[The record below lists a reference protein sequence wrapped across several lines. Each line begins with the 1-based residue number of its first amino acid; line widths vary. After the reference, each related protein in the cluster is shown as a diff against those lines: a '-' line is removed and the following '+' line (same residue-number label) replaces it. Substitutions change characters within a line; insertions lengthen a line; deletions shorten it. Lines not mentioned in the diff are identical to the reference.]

1 MRDREISVEQEHLD
15 RVYRR
20 LEEKIHEAEFL
31 MNDAAKRG
39 QVGTPG
45 ALAERDA
52 QVFRAGIHLNRL
64 NNEFEDFL
72 FGRID
77 LLLGKDGKKGPDGAY
92 TAVEPAEGAVRDDG
106 TADIA
111 ETLHIGRIGVLDSEY
126 APLVIDWR
134 APAAAPFYRSTPVD
148 PGRVVRR
155 RVIRSKGRRV
165 LGVEDDL
172 MRPELKAFLD
182 GGELAV
188 IGDGALMAAL
198 GQARSHTMRDIVASI
213 QAEQDLVIRAP
224 AASVTYVE
232 GGPGTGKTA
241 VALHRAAYLLYQ
253 DRRRYSG
260 GILIVSPTPLLVA
273 YTEGVLPSLGEEG
286 QVAIRA
292 IGSLVDGAE
301 ATLYDSPSTARAKG
315 SYRMLRVL
323 RKAARGALE
332 LGPAGMLGG
341 ADGSGTGAGGGSA
354 SGSGASGADASG
366 AGAGGADAS
375 GTGTGGA
382 NGTRSGRSAGNGTG
396 SEMSGAEASGTGV
409 GGANGTRSGRS
420 AGNGTGSEMSGADAS
435 GSEAGEA
442 EASGSGTSGADAS
455 GTGTSGAYG
464 TRSGRSG
471 ANGAGAGNGSGVGT
485 AAANGR
491 GSGTA
496 PASSGSASATAPTQL
511 SFGDDG
517 DGESPAA
524 PAPVGP
530 PTRLRVVAFGRRLE
544 LEAAELER
552 IRRNA
557 LGGTAP
563 VNLLRPRARKLLL
576 DALWAQ
582 SGAATRHTDPE
593 LAAELRSSFDEDVT
607 SEDSFIA
614 FLDAW
619 WPELTPRAVLAAM
632 ADERRL
638 GRWARRILNPGE
650 VRRVARSLRRDG
662 HSVHDIAMLD
672 ELQAILGTPARPRK
686 KRELDPLD
694 QLTGLEELM
703 PVREESQ
710 RERAERLAQERTE
723 YAHVIVDEA
732 QDLTP
737 MQWRMVGRRGR
748 HATWTVVG
756 DPAQSSW
763 SDPDEAAEARDEAL
777 GTRPRR
783 RFELTVNY
791 RNPAEI
797 AELAAKVLALA
808 MPGSKAPSAVR
819 STGVEP
825 RFTVVQKSLGETV
838 RAEAARLLDLVDGT
852 VGVVVAMQRREEA
865 ARWLAGLGERVVAL
879 GSLEAKGL
887 EYDATV
893 VVSPAEIADESPAG
907 LRVLY
912 VALTRATQQ
921 LTVVSADRDQP
932 DGSGVPDLLR
942 D

>member
-1 MRDREISVEQEHLD
+1 MAAQAPHDSAVKSDTNPGGDESADSVRDRELGVEQNHLD
-15 RVYRR
+15 AVYRR

-31 MNDAAKRG
+31 MEDATKRG

-77 LLLGKDGKKGPDGAY
+77 LLQGKDGKKGPDGAY
-92 TAVEPAEGAVRDDG
+92 TAIEPADGAVREDN

-111 ETLHIGRIGVLDSEY
+111 ETLHIGRIGVLDADYS
-126 APLVIDWR
+126 PLVIDWR

-155 RVIRSKGRRV
+155 RVIRSKGRKV

-172 MRPELKAFLD
+172 MRPELTAYLD
-182 GGELAV
+182 GEHLPA

-198 GQARSHTMRDIVASI
+198 GQARSHSMRDIVASI
-213 QAEQDLVIRAP
+213 QAEQDQVIRAP

-292 IGSLVDGAE
+292 VGSLVDGAE
-301 ATLYDSPSTARAKG
+301 ATVYDSPAVARVKG
-315 SYRMLRVL
+315 SSRMLRVL

-332 LGPAGMLGG
+332 
-341 ADGSGTGAGGGSA
+341 
-354 SGSGASGADASG
+354 
-366 AGAGGADAS
+366 
-375 GTGTGGA
+375 
-382 NGTRSGRSAGNGTG
+382 SGRPKQ
-396 SEMSGAEASGTGV
+396 
-409 GGANGTRSGRS
+409 
-420 AGNGTGSEMSGADAS
+420 
-435 GSEAGEA
+435 
-442 EASGSGTSGADAS
+442 
-455 GTGTSGAYG
+455 
-464 TRSGRSG
+464 
-471 ANGAGAGNGSGVGT
+471 
-485 AAANGR
+485 
-491 GSGTA
+491 
-496 PASSGSASATAPTQL
+496 PAQEQL
-511 SFGDDG
+511 AFGDFG
-517 DGESPAA
+517 DEEPETATGET
-524 PAPVGP
+524 

-544 LEAAELER
+544 LDADRLNR
-552 IRRNA
+552 IRQAA

-563 VNLLRPRARKLLL
+563 VNHLRPRARKLLL
-576 DALWAQ
+576 DALWDQ
-582 SGAATRHTDPE
+582 SGAGSRHSDPE

-607 SEDSFIA
+607 SEDEFLR

-619 WPELTPRAVLAAM
+619 WPELTPRAVLSAM
-632 ADERRL
+632 SDERRL

-650 VRRVARSLRRDG
+650 VRKLARSLRRDAL
-662 HSVHDIAMLD
+662 SVHDVALLD
-672 ELQAILGTPARPRK
+672 ELTAVLGAPARKKK
-686 KRELDPLD
+686 KREYDPLD

-703 PVREESQ
+703 PQREESQ

-748 HATWTVVG
+748 HATWTIVG

-763 SDPDEAAEARDEAL
+763 SDPDEAGAARDEAL
-777 GTRPRR
+777 GSRPRR
-783 RFELTVNY
+783 RFTLTVNY
-791 RNPAEI
+791 RNPSEI
-797 AELAAKVLALA
+797 AELAARVLALA
-808 MPGSKAPSAVR
+808 MPGSESPSAVR
-819 STGVEP
+819 STGVQP
-825 RFTVVQKSLGETV
+825 RFEVVREKTGDTV
-838 RAEAARLLDLVDGT
+838 RAEAARLLEQVDGT
-852 VGVVVAMQRREEA
+852 VGVVVAMNRRDEA
-865 ARWLAGLGERVVAL
+865 ARWLSGLGERVVAL

-887 EYDATV
+887 EYDATI

-921 LTVVSADRDQP
+921 LTVVSGERDEP
-932 DGSGVPDLLR
+932 DANGVPDLLR

>member
-1 MRDREISVEQEHLD
+1 MAAQAQRQGAVGSVHDSVREREIDVEQEHLD

-31 MNDAAKRG
+31 MQDAARRG

-77 LLLGKDGKKGPDGAY
+77 LLTGKDGKKGPDGAY
-92 TAVEPAEGAVRDDG
+92 TAVEPAEGAVRPDN

-111 ETLHIGRIGVLDSEY
+111 ETLHIGRIGVLDQDYS
-126 APLVIDWR
+126 PLVIDWR

-155 RVIRSKGRRV
+155 RVIRSKGRQV

-172 MRPELKAFLD
+172 MRPELTAYLD
-182 GGELAV
+182 GDELPA

-253 DRRRYSG
+253 DRRRYAG

-292 IGSLVDGAE
+292 IGSLVEGSE
-301 ATLYDSPSTARAKG
+301 ATLYDSPSVARAKG
-315 SYRMLRVL
+315 SSRMLKVL

-332 LGPAGMLGG
+332 LNDPPA
-341 ADGSGTGAGGGSA
+341 
-354 SGSGASGADASG
+354 
-366 AGAGGADAS
+366 
-375 GTGTGGA
+375 
-382 NGTRSGRSAGNGTG
+382 
-396 SEMSGAEASGTGV
+396 
-409 GGANGTRSGRS
+409 
-420 AGNGTGSEMSGADAS
+420 
-435 GSEAGEA
+435 
-442 EASGSGTSGADAS
+442 
-455 GTGTSGAYG
+455 
-464 TRSGRSG
+464 
-471 ANGAGAGNGSGVGT
+471 
-485 AAANGR
+485 
-491 GSGTA
+491 
-496 PASSGSASATAPTQL
+496 
-511 SFGDDG
+511 
-517 DGESPAA
+517 
-524 PAPVGP
+524 
-530 PTRLRVVAFGRRLE
+530 RLRVVAFGRRLE
-544 LEAAELER
+544 LEARELDG
-552 IRRNA
+552 IRRSA

-576 DALWAQ
+576 DALWEQ
-582 SGAATRHTDPE
+582 SGAAGRHSDPE
-593 LAAELRSSFDEDVT
+593 LAAELRSSFDEDIT
-607 SEDSFIA
+607 SEDAFIA

-619 WPELTPRAVLAAM
+619 WPELTPAAVLDAM

-650 VRRVARSLRRDG
+650 VRKVARSLRREG
-662 HSVHDIAMLD
+662 RTVHDIALLD
-672 ELQAILGTPARPRK
+672 ELQAVLGAPARPRR

-710 RERAERLAQERTE
+710 RERAERLAQERVE

-797 AELAAKVLALA
+797 AELASKVLALA
-808 MPGSKAPSAVR
+808 MPGSVSPKAVR

-825 RFTVVQKSLGETV
+825 RFTVVEDTLGATV
-838 RAEAARLLDLVDGT
+838 RDEAARLLERVDGT

-865 ARWLAGLGERVVAL
+865 RRWLAGLGDRVVAL

-921 LTVVSADRDQP
+921 LTVVSADRDEP
-932 DGSGVPDLLR
+932 DTAGVPDLLR

>member
-1 MRDREISVEQEHLD
+1 MPSTSEGGPVAAQAQQETALDPAQDSVRDREIGVEQEHLD
-15 RVYRR
+15 RVYSR

-31 MNDAAKRG
+31 MRDAAQRG

-52 QVFRAGIHLNRL
+52 QVFRAGVHLSRL

-77 LLLGKDGKKGPDGAY
+77 LLRGKDGKKGPDGAY
-92 TAVEPAEGAVRDDG
+92 TAVEPAEGAVRPDN

-111 ETLHIGRIGVLDSEY
+111 ETLHIGRIGVLDEDY
-126 APLVIDWR
+126 TPLVIDWR

-182 GGELAV
+182 GHELPV

-253 DRRRYSG
+253 DRRRYAG

-301 ATLYDSPSTARAKG
+301 ATLYDAPSVARAKG
-315 SYRMLRVL
+315 SYRMLKVL

-332 LGPAGMLGG
+332 LN
-341 ADGSGTGAGGGSA
+341 D
-354 SGSGASGADASG
+354 
-366 AGAGGADAS
+366 
-375 GTGTGGA
+375 
-382 NGTRSGRSAGNGTG
+382 
-396 SEMSGAEASGTGV
+396 
-409 GGANGTRSGRS
+409 
-420 AGNGTGSEMSGADAS
+420 
-435 GSEAGEA
+435 
-442 EASGSGTSGADAS
+442 
-455 GTGTSGAYG
+455 
-464 TRSGRSG
+464 
-471 ANGAGAGNGSGVGT
+471 
-485 AAANGR
+485 
-491 GSGTA
+491 
-496 PASSGSASATAPTQL
+496 
-511 SFGDDG
+511 
-517 DGESPAA
+517 SPQ
-524 PAPVGP
+524 
-530 PTRLRVVAFGRRLE
+530 RLRVVAFGRRLE
-544 LEAAELER
+544 LQAEELER
-552 IRRNA
+552 IRRTA

-576 DALWAQ
+576 DALWER
-582 SGAATRHTDPE
+582 SGAAGRHADPE
-593 LAAELRSSFDEDVT
+593 LAAELRSSFDEDIT
-607 SEDSFIA
+607 SEDDFIA

-650 VRRVARSLRRDG
+650 VRKVARSLKRDG
-662 HSVHDIAMLD
+662 LTVHDIAMLD
-672 ELQAILGTPARPRK
+672 ELQAVLGTPARPRK
-686 KRELDPLD
+686 RRELDPLD

-710 RERAERLAQERTE
+710 RERAERLAQERVE

-748 HATWTVVG
+748 HATWTIVG

-783 RFELTVNY
+783 RFRLTVNY

-797 AELAAKVLALA
+797 AELASKVLALA
-808 MPGSKAPSAVR
+808 MPGSESPSAVR

-825 RFTVVQKSLGETV
+825 RFTVLRESLGQTV
-838 RAEAARLLDLVDGT
+838 REEAARLLDRVDGT
-852 VGVVVAMQRREEA
+852 VGVVVAMNRREEA
-865 ARWLAGLGERVVAL
+865 RRWLAGLGDRVVAL

-921 LTVVSADRDQP
+921 LTIVSGERDEP
-932 DGSGVPDLLR
+932 DGAGVPDLLR

>member
-1 MRDREISVEQEHLD
+1 MAAQEAAVDSVRDREILVEQDHLD
-15 RVYRR
+15 QVYRR

-31 MNDAAKRG
+31 MDDAAKRG

-64 NNEFEDFL
+64 NSEFEDFL

-92 TAVEPAEGAVRDDG
+92 TSVEPAEDAVRTDETG
-106 TADIA
+106 QYADIA
-111 ETLHIGRIGVLDSEY
+111 ETLHIGRIGVLDSDY

-172 MRPELKAFLD
+172 MRPELTARL
-182 GGELAV
+182 GGATLPV

-198 GQARSHTMRDIVASI
+198 GQARTHTMRDIVSSI

-224 AASVTYVE
+224 AASVTEVS

-253 DRRRYSG
+253 DRRRYAG
-260 GILIVSPTPLLVA
+260 GILVVSPTPLLVA

-292 IGSLVDGAE
+292 VGSLVDGAE
-301 ATLYDSPSTARAKG
+301 ATTYDDPAVARVKG
-315 SYRMLRVL
+315 SLRMLKVL

-332 LGPAGMLGG
+332 LGDTP
-341 ADGSGTGAGGGSA
+341 D
-354 SGSGASGADASG
+354 
-366 AGAGGADAS
+366 
-375 GTGTGGA
+375 
-382 NGTRSGRSAGNGTG
+382 
-396 SEMSGAEASGTGV
+396 
-409 GGANGTRSGRS
+409 
-420 AGNGTGSEMSGADAS
+420 
-435 GSEAGEA
+435 
-442 EASGSGTSGADAS
+442 
-455 GTGTSGAYG
+455 
-464 TRSGRSG
+464 
-471 ANGAGAGNGSGVGT
+471 
-485 AAANGR
+485 
-491 GSGTA
+491 
-496 PASSGSASATAPTQL
+496 
-511 SFGDDG
+511 
-517 DGESPAA
+517 
-524 PAPVGP
+524 
-530 PTRLRVVAFGRRLE
+530 RLRVVAFGRRLE
-544 LEAAELER
+544 LENDELRR
-552 IRRNA
+552 IRHNV

-563 VNLLRPRARKLLL
+563 VNLLRPRARRLLL
-576 DALWAQ
+576 DALYAK
-582 SGAATRHTDPE
+582 SGAAGRHTDPE
-593 LAAELRSSFDEDVT
+593 LAAELRSSFDDDVS
-607 SEDSFIA
+607 SEDSFID

-619 WPELTPRAVLAAM
+619 WPELNPRGVLAAM

-638 GRWARRILNPGE
+638 GRWARRVLNPGE
-650 VRRVARSLRRDG
+650 VRRLARSLRRDG
-662 HSVHDIAMLD
+662 LSVHDVAVLD
-672 ELQAILGTPARPRK
+672 ELQAILGAPVRPRK
-686 KRELDPLD
+686 KREADPLD

-703 PVREESQ
+703 PQREESQ
-710 RERAERLAQERTE
+710 RERAERLAAERIE

-748 HATWTVVG
+748 HATWTIVG

-791 RNPAEI
+791 RNPSEV
-797 AELAAKVLALA
+797 AELAARVLTLA
-808 MPGSKAPSAVR
+808 MPGMAAPRAVR
-819 STGVEP
+819 STGLRP
-825 RFTVVQKSLGETV
+825 RFAVARDDLERTV
-838 RAEAARLLDLVDGT
+838 RQETQRLLDEVDGT
-852 VGVVVAMQRREEA
+852 VGVVVAMDRREDA
-865 ARWLAGLGERVVAL
+865 ARWLDGLGDRAVAL

-912 VALTRATQQ
+912 VALTRATQR
-921 LTVVSADRDQP
+921 LTLVSGRRDEPDAD
-932 DGSGVPDLLR
+932 GVPDLLR

>member
-1 MRDREISVEQEHLD
+1 VHDSVRDREISVEQEHLD

-31 MNDAAKRG
+31 MQDAARRG

-52 QVFRAGIHLNRL
+52 QVFRAGIHLSRL

-77 LLLGKDGKKGPDGAY
+77 LLTGKDGKKGPDGAY
-92 TAVEPAEGAVRDDG
+92 TAIEPAEGAVRPDS

-111 ETLHIGRIGVLDSEY
+111 ETLHIGRIGVLDQDY

-155 RVIRSKGRRV
+155 RVIRSKGRQV

-172 MRPELKAFLD
+172 MRPELTAYLD
-182 GGELAV
+182 GDELPV

-253 DRRRYSG
+253 DRRRYAG

-292 IGSLVDGAE
+292 IGSLVDGSE
-301 ATLYDSPSTARAKG
+301 ATLYDSPAVARAKG
-315 SYRMLRVL
+315 SSRMLKVL

-332 LGPAGMLGG
+332 MNDPPA
-341 ADGSGTGAGGGSA
+341 
-354 SGSGASGADASG
+354 
-366 AGAGGADAS
+366 
-375 GTGTGGA
+375 
-382 NGTRSGRSAGNGTG
+382 
-396 SEMSGAEASGTGV
+396 
-409 GGANGTRSGRS
+409 
-420 AGNGTGSEMSGADAS
+420 
-435 GSEAGEA
+435 
-442 EASGSGTSGADAS
+442 
-455 GTGTSGAYG
+455 
-464 TRSGRSG
+464 
-471 ANGAGAGNGSGVGT
+471 
-485 AAANGR
+485 
-491 GSGTA
+491 
-496 PASSGSASATAPTQL
+496 
-511 SFGDDG
+511 
-517 DGESPAA
+517 
-524 PAPVGP
+524 
-530 PTRLRVVAFGRRLE
+530 RLRVVAFGRRLE
-544 LEAAELER
+544 LEARDLDG
-552 IRRNA
+552 IRHAA

-576 DALWAQ
+576 DALWER
-582 SGAATRHTDPE
+582 SGAAGRHSDPE
-593 LAAELRSSFDEDVT
+593 LAAELRSSFDEDIT
-607 SEDSFIA
+607 SEDAFIA

-619 WPELTPRAVLAAM
+619 WPELTPGAVLDAM

-650 VRRVARSLRRDG
+650 VRKVARSLRREG
-662 HSVHDIAMLD
+662 RTVHDIALLD
-672 ELQAILGTPARPRK
+672 ELQAVLGAPARPRR

-710 RERAERLAQERTE
+710 RERAERLAQERVE

-763 SDPDEAAEARDEAL
+763 SDPDEAAQARDEAL

-797 AELAAKVLALA
+797 AELASKVLALA
-808 MPGSKAPSAVR
+808 MPGSVSPKAVR

-825 RFTVVQKSLGETV
+825 RFTVVEDTLGATV
-838 RAEAARLLDLVDGT
+838 RDEAARLLERVDGT

-865 ARWLAGLGERVVAL
+865 RRWLAGLGDRVVAL

-921 LTVVSADRDQP
+921 LTVVSAGRDEP
-932 DGSGVPDLLR
+932 DAAGVPDLLR

>member
-1 MRDREISVEQEHLD
+1 VAAQVQQETALGPVGRSAHDSLRDREISVEQEHLD

-31 MNDAAKRG
+31 MHDAAQRG
-39 QVGTPG
+39 HVGTPG

-52 QVFRAGIHLNRL
+52 QVFRAGVHLNRL

-77 LLLGKDGKKGPDGAY
+77 LLPGKDGKKGPDGAY
-92 TAVEPAEGAVRDDG
+92 TAVEPAEGAVRADN

-111 ETLHIGRIGVLDSEY
+111 ETLHIGRIGVLDEEY

-172 MRPELKAFLD
+172 MRPELTATLD
-182 GGELAV
+182 GHELPV

-198 GQARSHTMRDIVASI
+198 GQARTHTMRDIVASI
-213 QAEQDLVIRAP
+213 QAEQDMVIRAP
-224 AASVTYVE
+224 ASSVTYVE

-253 DRRRYSG
+253 DRRRYAG

-301 ATLYDSPSTARAKG
+301 ATLYDSPSVARAKG
-315 SYRMLRVL
+315 SYRMLKVL

-332 LGPAGMLGG
+332 
-341 ADGSGTGAGGGSA
+341 T
-354 SGSGASGADASG
+354 
-366 AGAGGADAS
+366 
-375 GTGTGGA
+375 
-382 NGTRSGRSAGNGTG
+382 
-396 SEMSGAEASGTGV
+396 
-409 GGANGTRSGRS
+409 
-420 AGNGTGSEMSGADAS
+420 
-435 GSEAGEA
+435 
-442 EASGSGTSGADAS
+442 
-455 GTGTSGAYG
+455 
-464 TRSGRSG
+464 
-471 ANGAGAGNGSGVGT
+471 NGS
-485 AAANGR
+485 
-491 GSGTA
+491 
-496 PASSGSASATAPTQL
+496 
-511 SFGDDG
+511 
-517 DGESPAA
+517 
-524 PAPVGP
+524 

-544 LEAAELER
+544 LEAEELER
-552 IRRNA
+552 IRHHA
-557 LGGTAP
+557 LSGTAP

-576 DALWAQ
+576 DALWNR
-582 SGAATRHTDPE
+582 SGSATRHTDPE
-593 LAAELRSSFDEDVT
+593 LAAELRSSFDEDIA
-607 SEDSFIA
+607 SEDSFVA

-619 WPELTPRAVLAAM
+619 WPELSPQVVLAAM

-638 GRWARRILNPGE
+638 GRWARRILSPSE
-650 VRRVARSLRRDG
+650 VRRVARSLKRQG
-662 HSVHDIAMLD
+662 LSVHDVAMLD
-672 ELQAILGTPARPRK
+672 ELQAVLGLPARPKK

-783 RFELTVNY
+783 RFTLTVNY

-797 AELAAKVLALA
+797 ADLASKVLALA
-808 MPGSKAPSAVR
+808 MPGSEAPSAVR

-825 RFTVVQKSLGETV
+825 RFPVVRGSMAETV
-838 RAEAARLLDLVDGT
+838 RSEAARLLGLVDGT
-852 VGVVVAMQRREEA
+852 VGVVVAMNRREEA
-865 ARWLAGLGERVVAL
+865 ARWLEGLGDRVAAL

-887 EYDATV
+887 EYDATI

-921 LTVVSADRDQP
+921 LTVVSSERDQP
-932 DGSGVPDLLR
+932 DAAGVPDLLR

>member
-1 MRDREISVEQEHLD
+1 MNAVRPPGTRDREISVEQDHLD
-15 RVYRR
+15 QVYRR

-31 MNDAAKRG
+31 MNDAAQRS

-52 QVFRAGIHLNRL
+52 QVFRAGVHLNRL

-77 LLLGKDGKKGPDGAY
+77 LLRGKDGKKGPDGAY
-92 TAVEPAEGAVRDDG
+92 TAVEPAEGAITEKN
-106 TADIA
+106 TAEIA
-111 ETLHIGRIGVLDSEY
+111 ETLHIGRIGVLDADYS
-126 APLVIDWR
+126 PLVIDWR

-155 RVIRSKGRRV
+155 RVIRSKGRKV

-172 MRPELKAFLD
+172 MRPEITAYLD
-182 GGELAV
+182 GEQLPV

-213 QAEQDLVIRAP
+213 QAEQDMVIRAP

-253 DRRRYSG
+253 DRRRYAG

-292 IGSLVDGAE
+292 VGSLVDGVE
-301 ATLYDSPSTARAKG
+301 ATVYDSPAVARVKG
-315 SYRMLRVL
+315 SSRMLHVL

-332 LGPAGMLGG
+332 
-341 ADGSGTGAGGGSA
+341 
-354 SGSGASGADASG
+354 
-366 AGAGGADAS
+366 
-375 GTGTGGA
+375 
-382 NGTRSGRSAGNGTG
+382 
-396 SEMSGAEASGTGV
+396 GV
-409 GGANGTRSGRS
+409 QARPK
-420 AGNGTGSEMSGADAS
+420 
-435 GSEAGEA
+435 
-442 EASGSGTSGADAS
+442 
-455 GTGTSGAYG
+455 
-464 TRSGRSG
+464 
-471 ANGAGAGNGSGVGT
+471 
-485 AAANGR
+485 
-491 GSGTA
+491 A
-496 PASSGSASATAPTQL
+496 PRDEQL
-511 SFGDDG
+511 TFGDDPEPEAG
-517 DGESPAA
+517 ASQAA
-524 PAPVGP
+524 EGA

-544 LEAAELER
+544 LDAEQLNR

-576 DALWAQ
+576 DALWSQ
-582 SGAATRHTDPE
+582 SGAAGRHSDPE
-593 LAAELRSSFDEDVT
+593 LAAELRSSFDDDIT
-607 SEDSFIA
+607 SEDDFIR

-632 ADERRL
+632 GDERRL
-638 GRWARRILNPGE
+638 ARWARRALNPGE
-650 VRRVARSLRRDG
+650 VRKVARSLRRDAL
-662 HSVHDIAMLD
+662 SVHDVALLD
-672 ELQAILGTPARPRK
+672 ELQAILGTPHRPKK

-694 QLTGLEELM
+694 LLTGLEELM
-703 PVREESQ
+703 PQREETQ
-710 RERAERLAQERTE
+710 RERAERLAAERTE

-777 GTRPRR
+777 GSRPRR
-783 RFELTVNY
+783 RFTLTVNY

-797 AELAAKVLALA
+797 AEVAAKVLALA
-808 MPGSKAPSAVR
+808 LPGAESPSAVR

-825 RFTVVQKSLGETV
+825 RFCVVRDGDLGASV
-838 RAEAARLLDLVDGT
+838 REEAALLLERVSGT
-852 VGVVVAMQRREEA
+852 VGVVVAMNRRDQA

-921 LTVVSADRDQP
+921 LTVLSGERDDP
-932 DGSGVPDLLR
+932 DGDGVPDLLR

>member
-1 MRDREISVEQEHLD
+1 MAAQAQQETALVPVEDSSVQDSVRDREISVEQEHLD

-20 LEEKIHEAEFL
+20 LEEKIDEAEFL
-31 MNDAAKRG
+31 MQDAAKRG

-77 LLLGKDGKKGPDGAY
+77 LLRGKDGRKGPDGAY
-92 TAVEPAEGAVRDDG
+92 TAVEAAEGAVRPDS

-111 ETLHIGRIGVLDSEY
+111 ETLHIGRIGVLDEDYS
-126 APLVIDWR
+126 PLVIDWR

-172 MRPELKAFLD
+172 MRPELKASLD
-182 GGELAV
+182 GRELAV

-198 GQARSHTMRDIVASI
+198 GQARSHTMRDIVSSI

-253 DRRRYSG
+253 DRRRYAG

-301 ATLYDSPSTARAKG
+301 ATLYDAPAVSRAKG
-315 SYRMLRVL
+315 SHRMLTVL

-332 LGPAGMLGG
+332 
-341 ADGSGTGAGGGSA
+341 
-354 SGSGASGADASG
+354 
-366 AGAGGADAS
+366 
-375 GTGTGGA
+375 
-382 NGTRSGRSAGNGTG
+382 
-396 SEMSGAEASGTGV
+396 
-409 GGANGTRSGRS
+409 
-420 AGNGTGSEMSGADAS
+420 
-435 GSEAGEA
+435 
-442 EASGSGTSGADAS
+442 
-455 GTGTSGAYG
+455 
-464 TRSGRSG
+464 
-471 ANGAGAGNGSGVGT
+471 
-485 AAANGR
+485 
-491 GSGTA
+491 
-496 PASSGSASATAPTQL
+496 QH
-511 SFGDDG
+511 
-517 DGESPAA
+517 ESPTDT
-524 PAPVGP
+524 
-530 PTRLRVVAFGRRLE
+530 TRLRVVAFGRRIE
-544 LEAAELER
+544 LEAPELAR
-552 IRRNA
+552 IRESA
-557 LGGTAP
+557 LSGTAP
-563 VNLLRPRARKLLL
+563 VNLLRPRARRLLL
-576 DALWAQ
+576 DALWAR
-582 SGAATRHTDPE
+582 SGAQGRHTDPE

-607 SEDSFIA
+607 AEDEFIA

-619 WPELTPRAVLAAM
+619 WPELTPASVLAAM
-632 ADERRL
+632 SDERRL

-650 VRRVARSLRRDG
+650 VRRVARALKRDG
-662 HSVHDIAMLD
+662 LSVHDVAMLD
-672 ELQAILGTPARPRK
+672 ELHAILGTPARPRK
-686 KRELDPLD
+686 RRDLDPMD
-694 QLTGLEELM
+694 QLSGLEELM
-703 PVREESQ
+703 PTREESQ

-763 SDPDEAAEARDEAL
+763 SDPDEAAQARDEAL
-777 GTRPRR
+777 GSRPRR
-783 RFELTVNY
+783 RFTLTVNY

-808 MPGSKAPSAVR
+808 MPGSESPRAVR

-825 RFTVVQKSLGETV
+825 RFVPVRGSLAQSV
-838 RAEAARLLDLVDGT
+838 RDEAARLLDLVDGT
-852 VGVVVAMQRREEA
+852 VGVVVAMNRREEA
-865 ARWLAGLGERVVAL
+865 ARWLAGLGDRVVAL

-921 LTVVSADRDQP
+921 LTVVSADRDEP
-932 DGSGVPDLLR
+932 DAQGVPDLLR

>member
-1 MRDREISVEQEHLD
+1 MAAQDAAVESLRDREIGVEQEHLD
-15 RVYRR
+15 RVYHR

-31 MNDAAKRG
+31 MNDAVKRG

-64 NNEFEDFL
+64 NSEFEDFL

-77 LLLGKDGKKGPDGAY
+77 LLLGKDGERGPDGAY
-92 TAVEPAEGAVRDDG
+92 TSVEPADDSVRDDA

-111 ETLHIGRIGVLDSEY
+111 ETLHIGRIGVLDSDY

-134 APAAAPFYRSTPVD
+134 APAAAPFYRSTPKD

-155 RVIRSKGRRV
+155 RVIRSKGRKV

-172 MRPELKAFLD
+172 MRPELTAYLD
-182 GGELAV
+182 GEKLPV

-198 GQARSHTMRDIVASI
+198 GQARSHTMRDIVSSI

-224 AASVTYVE
+224 AASVTEVT

-253 DRRRYSG
+253 DRRRYAG

-292 IGSLVDGAE
+292 IGSLSDDAAGLEGAT
-301 ATLYDSPSTARAKG
+301 AYDEPAVARVKG
-315 SYRMLRVL
+315 SSRMLHVL

-332 LGPAGMLGG
+332 VPRPVDEGGQLAFGEEPAQ
-341 ADGSGTGAGGGSA
+341 
-354 SGSGASGADASG
+354 
-366 AGAGGADAS
+366 
-375 GTGTGGA
+375 
-382 NGTRSGRSAGNGTG
+382 
-396 SEMSGAEASGTGV
+396 
-409 GGANGTRSGRS
+409 
-420 AGNGTGSEMSGADAS
+420 
-435 GSEAGEA
+435 
-442 EASGSGTSGADAS
+442 
-455 GTGTSGAYG
+455 
-464 TRSGRSG
+464 
-471 ANGAGAGNGSGVGT
+471 
-485 AAANGR
+485 AAV
-491 GSGTA
+491 
-496 PASSGSASATAPTQL
+496 PAT
-511 SFGDDG
+511 
-517 DGESPAA
+517 PA
-524 PAPVGP
+524 
-530 PTRLRVVAFGRRLE
+530 RLRVVAFGARIE
-544 LEAAELER
+544 LEAEELRR
-552 IRRNA
+552 IRHNV

-576 DALWAQ
+576 DALWNKS
-582 SGAATRHTDPE
+582 SGRGRYTDPE
-593 LAAELRSSFDEDVT
+593 LIAELRSSFDEDVST
-607 SEDSFIA
+607 ETPFLE

-619 WPELTPRAVLAAM
+619 WPELTPRRVLAAM

-638 GRWARRILNPGE
+638 GRWSRRILNQGE
-650 VRRVARSLRRDG
+650 TRRLARSLKRLDAEG
-662 HSVHDIAMLD
+662 NGPLSVHDVALLD
-672 ELQAILGTPARPRK
+672 ELQALLGTPNRPKR
-686 KRELDPLD
+686 KREADPLD
-694 QLTGLEELM
+694 QLTGLDELM
-703 PVREESQ
+703 PQREETQ
-710 RERAERLAQERTE
+710 WERAERLAAERTE

-748 HATWTVVG
+748 HATWTIVG

-763 SDPDEAAEARDEAL
+763 SDPDEAAAARDEAL
-777 GTRPRR
+777 GSRPRR
-783 RFELTVNY
+783 RFTLTVNY

-808 MPGSKAPSAVR
+808 MPGMESPAAVR
-819 STGVEP
+819 STGVVP
-825 RFTVVQKSLGETV
+825 RFEPVRGGDLAATV
-838 RAEAARLLDLVDGT
+838 REEAARLLARVDGT
-852 VGVVVAMQRREEA
+852 VGVVVAMNRRA
-865 ARWLAGLGERVVAL
+865 QAREWLAELGERVVAL

-921 LTVVSADRDQP
+921 LTVVSAERDMP
-932 DGSGVPDLLR
+932 DEDGVPDLLR

>member
-1 MRDREISVEQEHLD
+1 MAAQAQQETAVGSEHDSRRDREISVEQEHLD
-15 RVYRR
+15 WVYRR

-31 MNDAAKRG
+31 MNDAARRG

-77 LLLGKDGKKGPDGAY
+77 LLPGKDGKKGPDGAY
-92 TAVEPAEGAVRDDG
+92 TAVEPAEGAVREDG

-155 RVIRSKGRRV
+155 RVIRSKGRKV

-182 GGELAV
+182 GDELAV

-253 DRRRYSG
+253 DRRRYAG

-301 ATLYDSPSTARAKG
+301 ATLYDSPATARAKG
-315 SYRMLRVL
+315 SYRMLKVL
-323 RKAARGALE
+323 RKAARGTLE
-332 LGPAGMLGG
+332 
-341 ADGSGTGAGGGSA
+341 ADGS
-354 SGSGASGADASG
+354 
-366 AGAGGADAS
+366 
-375 GTGTGGA
+375 
-382 NGTRSGRSAGNGTG
+382 
-396 SEMSGAEASGTGV
+396 
-409 GGANGTRSGRS
+409 
-420 AGNGTGSEMSGADAS
+420 
-435 GSEAGEA
+435 
-442 EASGSGTSGADAS
+442 
-455 GTGTSGAYG
+455 
-464 TRSGRSG
+464 
-471 ANGAGAGNGSGVGT
+471 
-485 AAANGR
+485 
-491 GSGTA
+491 
-496 PASSGSASATAPTQL
+496 PK
-511 SFGDDG
+511 
-517 DGESPAA
+517 
-524 PAPVGP
+524 
-530 PTRLRVVAFGRRLE
+530 RLRVVAFGRRLE
-544 LEAAELER
+544 LEGEALER
-552 IRRNA
+552 IRRAA

-576 DALWAQ
+576 DALWEQ
-582 SGAATRHTDPE
+582 SGSAARHTDPE
-593 LAAELRSSFDEDVT
+593 LAAELRSSFDDDISTEDP
-607 SEDSFIA
+607 FIE

-619 WPELTPRAVLAAM
+619 WPELTPRAVLEAM

-638 GRWARRILNPGE
+638 GRWGRRILNPGE

-672 ELQAILGTPARPRK
+672 ELQSILGVPARPKRR
-686 KRELDPLD
+686 RELDPLD

-763 SDPDEAAEARDEAL
+763 SDVDEAAEARDEAL

-783 RFELTVNY
+783 RFQLTVNY

-808 MPGSKAPSAVR
+808 MPGAESPTAVR

-825 RFTVVQKSLGETV
+825 RFVTTGGGPGGVRDSLAQTV

-865 ARWLAGLGERVVAL
+865 ARWLAGLGDRVAAL

-921 LTVVSADRDQP
+921 LTIVSADRDEP
-932 DGSGVPDLLR
+932 DARGVPDLLR
-942 D
+942 DEN

>member
-1 MRDREISVEQEHLD
+1 MAAQAQQSAVDPVHESIRNREITVEQEHLD

-31 MNDAAKRG
+31 MNDAARRG

-77 LLLGKDGKKGPDGAY
+77 LLLGRDGKKGPDGAY
-92 TAVEPAEGAVRDDG
+92 TAVEPAEGAVRPDN

-111 ETLHIGRIGVLDSEY
+111 ETLHIGRIGVLDEDY

-172 MRPELKAFLD
+172 MRPELTAYLD
-182 GGELAV
+182 GQRLPV

-198 GQARSHTMRDIVASI
+198 GQARTHTMRDIVASI
-213 QAEQDLVIRAP
+213 QAEQDMVIRAP

-253 DRRRYSG
+253 DRRRYAG

-292 IGSLVDGAE
+292 IGSLVDGVE
-301 ATLYDSPSTARAKG
+301 ATLYDSPAVARAKG
-315 SYRMLRVL
+315 SIRMLKVL

-332 LGPAGMLGG
+332 GP
-341 ADGSGTGAGGGSA
+341 D
-354 SGSGASGADASG
+354 
-366 AGAGGADAS
+366 
-375 GTGTGGA
+375 
-382 NGTRSGRSAGNGTG
+382 
-396 SEMSGAEASGTGV
+396 
-409 GGANGTRSGRS
+409 
-420 AGNGTGSEMSGADAS
+420 
-435 GSEAGEA
+435 
-442 EASGSGTSGADAS
+442 
-455 GTGTSGAYG
+455 
-464 TRSGRSG
+464 
-471 ANGAGAGNGSGVGT
+471 
-485 AAANGR
+485 
-491 GSGTA
+491 A
-496 PASSGSASATAPTQL
+496 PA
-511 SFGDDG
+511 
-517 DGESPAA
+517 
-524 PAPVGP
+524 
-530 PTRLRVVAFGRRLE
+530 RLRVVAFGRRLE
-544 LEAAELER
+544 LETAELDR
-552 IRRNA
+552 VRRTA

-563 VNLLRPRARKLLL
+563 VNLLRPRARRLLL
-576 DALWAQ
+576 DALWEQ
-582 SGAATRHTDPE
+582 SGAAGRHTDPE
-593 LAAELRSSFDEDVT
+593 LAAELRSSFDEDVST
-607 SEDSFIA
+607 EESFLE

-619 WPELTPRAVLAAM
+619 WPELTPRAVLSVM
-632 ADERRL
+632 ADEKRL

-650 VRRVARSLRRDG
+650 VRKVARSLRRDG
-662 HSVHDIAMLD
+662 FSVHDIALLD
-672 ELQAILGTPARPRK
+672 ELQAILGAPVRPKK

-710 RERAERLAQERTE
+710 RERAERLAAERVE

-763 SDPDEAAEARDEAL
+763 SDVDEAAEARDEAL

-783 RFELTVNY
+783 RFQLTVNY

-797 AELAAKVLALA
+797 AELASKVLALA
-808 MPGSKAPSAVR
+808 MPGSTAPSAVR
-819 STGVEP
+819 STGVRP
-825 RFTVVQKSLGETV
+825 RFAVAGDSLEKTV
-838 RAEAARLLDLVDGT
+838 RAEAERLLGAVDGT

-865 ARWLAGLGERVVAL
+865 RRWLAGLGDRVVAL

-921 LTVVSADRDQP
+921 LTVVSTDRDDP
-932 DGSGVPDLLR
+932 DTDGVPDLLR

>member
-1 MRDREISVEQEHLD
+1 MAAQAQQDSAVDSVHDSVRDREISVEQAHLD

-31 MNDAAKRG
+31 MQDAARRG
-39 QVGTPG
+39 HVGTPG

-77 LLLGKDGKKGPDGAY
+77 LLLGKDGKKGADGAY
-92 TAVEPAEGAVRDDG
+92 TAVEPAEGTVRPDD

-111 ETLHIGRIGVLDSEY
+111 ETLHIGRIGVLDEDY

-172 MRPELKAFLD
+172 MRPEITAYLN
-182 GGELAV
+182 GEALPV
-188 IGDGALMAAL
+188 VGDGALMAAL
-198 GQARSHTMRDIVASI
+198 GQARTHSMRDIVASI

-253 DRRRYSG
+253 DRRRYAG

-301 ATLYDSPSTARAKG
+301 ATLYDSPAIARAKG
-315 SYRMLRVL
+315 SSRMLKVL
-323 RKAARGALE
+323 RRAARGALE
-332 LGPAGMLGG
+332 PE
-341 ADGSGTGAGGGSA
+341 GS
-354 SGSGASGADASG
+354 
-366 AGAGGADAS
+366 
-375 GTGTGGA
+375 
-382 NGTRSGRSAGNGTG
+382 
-396 SEMSGAEASGTGV
+396 
-409 GGANGTRSGRS
+409 
-420 AGNGTGSEMSGADAS
+420 
-435 GSEAGEA
+435 
-442 EASGSGTSGADAS
+442 
-455 GTGTSGAYG
+455 
-464 TRSGRSG
+464 
-471 ANGAGAGNGSGVGT
+471 
-485 AAANGR
+485 
-491 GSGTA
+491 
-496 PASSGSASATAPTQL
+496 PTL
-511 SFGDDG
+511 
-517 DGESPAA
+517 
-524 PAPVGP
+524 
-530 PTRLRVVAFGRRLE
+530 LRVVAFGRRLE
-544 LEAAELER
+544 LEAEELAAV
-552 IRRNA
+552 RRTV

-563 VNLLRPRARKLLL
+563 VNLLRPRARRLLL
-576 DALWAQ
+576 DALWAR
-582 SGAATRHTDPE
+582 SGAAGRHSDPE
-593 LAAELRSSFDEDVT
+593 LAAELRSSFDEDVS

-614 FLDAW
+614 FMDAW
-619 WPELTPRAVLAAM
+619 WPELTPGAVLAAM
-632 ADERRL
+632 ADEKRL
-638 GRWARRILNPGE
+638 GRWARRVLNPGE
-650 VRRVARSLRRDG
+650 VRKVARSLRRDG
-662 HSVHDIAMLD
+662 HSVHDIALLD
-672 ELQAILGTPARPRK
+672 ELQAVLGTPARPRK
-686 KRELDPLD
+686 RRELDPLD

-703 PVREESQ
+703 PQREETQ
-710 RERAERLAQERTE
+710 WERAERLAQERTE

-763 SDPDEAAEARDEAL
+763 SDPDEAAAARDEAL

-808 MPGSKAPSAVR
+808 MPGSEAPTAVR
-819 STGVEP
+819 STGVQP
-825 RFTVVQKSLGETV
+825 RFAVVGDALASTV

-852 VGVVVAMQRREEA
+852 VGVVVAMNRREEA
-865 ARWLAGLGERVVAL
+865 RRWLAGLGDRVVAL

-921 LTVVSADRDQP
+921 LTIVSADRDEP
-932 DGSGVPDLLR
+932 DAAGVPDLLR

>member
-1 MRDREISVEQEHLD
+1 MAAQAQQETAVDPVHDSVRDREIRVEQEHLD

-31 MNDAAKRG
+31 MRDAARRG

-52 QVFRAGIHLNRL
+52 QVFRAGVHLNRL
-64 NNEFEDFL
+64 NNEYEDFL

-92 TAVEPAEGAVRDDG
+92 TAVEPAEGAVRPDS

-111 ETLHIGRIGVLDSEY
+111 ETLHIGRMGVLDEEY

-165 LGVEDDL
+165 RSVEDDL
-172 MRPELKAFLD
+172 MRPELTASLD
-182 GGELAV
+182 GRELPV

-198 GQARSHTMRDIVASI
+198 GQARTHTMRDIVASI

-253 DRRRYSG
+253 DRRRYAG

-301 ATLYDSPSTARAKG
+301 ATLYDSPSVARAKG

-332 LGPAGMLGG
+332 
-341 ADGSGTGAGGGSA
+341 
-354 SGSGASGADASG
+354 
-366 AGAGGADAS
+366 
-375 GTGTGGA
+375 
-382 NGTRSGRSAGNGTG
+382 
-396 SEMSGAEASGTGV
+396 GV
-409 GGANGTRSGRS
+409 G
-420 AGNGTGSEMSGADAS
+420 
-435 GSEAGEA
+435 
-442 EASGSGTSGADAS
+442 
-455 GTGTSGAYG
+455 
-464 TRSGRSG
+464 
-471 ANGAGAGNGSGVGT
+471 
-485 AAANGR
+485 
-491 GSGTA
+491 A
-496 PASSGSASATAPTQL
+496 PQ
-511 SFGDDG
+511 
-517 DGESPAA
+517 
-524 PAPVGP
+524 
-530 PTRLRVVAFGRRLE
+530 RLRVVAFGRRLE
-544 LEAAELER
+544 LEAEELAEV
-552 IRRNA
+552 RRTA

-576 DALWAQ
+576 DALWER
-582 SGAATRHTDPE
+582 SGAGGRHTDPE
-593 LAAELRSSFDEDVT
+593 LAAELRASFDDDIT
-607 SEDSFIA
+607 SEDDFLA

-619 WPELTPRAVLAAM
+619 WPELTPAAVLDAM

-650 VRRVARSLRRDG
+650 VRKVARALKRDG
-662 HSVHDIAMLD
+662 RSVHDIALLD
-672 ELQAILGTPARPRK
+672 ELGAVLGAPARPRR

-710 RERAERLAQERTE
+710 RERAERLAQERVE

-748 HATWTVVG
+748 HATWTIVG

-763 SDPDEAAEARDEAL
+763 SDPDEAAQARDEAL

-797 AELAAKVLALA
+797 ADLASKVLALA
-808 MPGSKAPSAVR
+808 MPGAESPRAVR

-825 RFTVVQKSLGETV
+825 RFAVVEGSQAETV
-838 RAEAARLLDLVDGT
+838 RAEAARLLDRVDGT

-865 ARWLAGLGERVVAL
+865 RRWLDGLGDRVVAL

-887 EYDATV
+887 EYDATI

-921 LTVVSADRDQP
+921 LTVVSTDRDEP
-932 DGSGVPDLLR
+932 DADGVPDLLR

>member
-1 MRDREISVEQEHLD
+1 MEQAHLD

-31 MNDAAKRG
+31 MNDAAQRG

-52 QVFRAGIHLNRL
+52 QVFRAGVHLSRL

-92 TAVEPAEGAVRDDG
+92 TAVEPAEGALRPDN

-111 ETLHIGRIGVLDSEY
+111 ETLHIGRIGVLDEDY

-172 MRPELKAFLD
+172 MRPEIKASLD
-182 GGELAV
+182 GEELAV
-188 IGDGALMAAL
+188 VGDGALMAAL
-198 GQARSHTMRDIVASI
+198 GQARTHSMRDIVASI

-253 DRRRYSG
+253 DRRRYAG

-301 ATLYDSPSTARAKG
+301 ATLYDSPATARAKG
-315 SYRMLRVL
+315 SSRMLKVL
-323 RKAARGALE
+323 RRAARGALE
-332 LGPAGMLGG
+332 PE
-341 ADGSGTGAGGGSA
+341 GT
-354 SGSGASGADASG
+354 
-366 AGAGGADAS
+366 
-375 GTGTGGA
+375 
-382 NGTRSGRSAGNGTG
+382 
-396 SEMSGAEASGTGV
+396 
-409 GGANGTRSGRS
+409 
-420 AGNGTGSEMSGADAS
+420 
-435 GSEAGEA
+435 
-442 EASGSGTSGADAS
+442 
-455 GTGTSGAYG
+455 
-464 TRSGRSG
+464 
-471 ANGAGAGNGSGVGT
+471 
-485 AAANGR
+485 
-491 GSGTA
+491 
-496 PASSGSASATAPTQL
+496 PTL
-511 SFGDDG
+511 
-517 DGESPAA
+517 
-524 PAPVGP
+524 
-530 PTRLRVVAFGRRLE
+530 LRVVAFGRRLE
-544 LEAAELER
+544 LEAEELAG
-552 IRRNA
+552 IRRTV

-563 VNLLRPRARKLLL
+563 VNLLRPRARRLLL
-576 DALWAQ
+576 DALWAR
-582 SGAATRHTDPE
+582 SGAAGRHSDPE

-607 SEDSFIA
+607 SEDSFLA

-619 WPELTPRAVLAAM
+619 WPELTPAAVLTAM
-632 ADERRL
+632 ADERKL
-638 GRWARRILNPGE
+638 GRWSRRVLNPGE
-650 VRRVARSLRRDG
+650 VRKVARSLRREG
-662 HSVHDIAMLD
+662 YSVHDIALLD
-672 ELQAILGTPARPRK
+672 ELQAVLGAPARPRK
-686 KRELDPLD
+686 RRELDPLD

-703 PVREESQ
+703 PQREETQ

-763 SDPDEAAEARDEAL
+763 SDPDEAAAARDEAL

-808 MPGSKAPSAVR
+808 MPGSPSPTAVR

-825 RFTVVQKSLGETV
+825 RFAVVAASLEETV
-838 RAEAARLLDLVDGT
+838 RAEAARLLELVDGT
-852 VGVVVAMQRREEA
+852 VGVVVAMNRREEA
-865 ARWLAGLGERVVAL
+865 RRWLAGLGDRVVAL

-921 LTVVSADRDQP
+921 LTVVSGERDEP
-932 DGSGVPDLLR
+932 DAAGVPDLLR

>member
-1 MRDREISVEQEHLD
+1 MAAQEAVGVVDTVRDREIGIEQEHLD
-15 RVYRR
+15 QVYRR

-52 QVFRAGIHLNRL
+52 QVFRAGVHLNRL

-77 LLLGKDGKKGPDGAY
+77 LLNGKDGKKGPDGAY
-92 TAVEPAEGAVRDDG
+92 TSVEPAEDAVRSDG
-106 TADIA
+106 SHQYAEIG
-111 ETLHIGRIGVLDSEY
+111 ETLHIGRIGVLDSDY

-155 RVIRSKGRRV
+155 RVIRSKGRKV

-172 MRPELKAFLD
+172 MRPELRATLD
-182 GGELAV
+182 GRELAV

-198 GQARSHTMRDIVASI
+198 GQARSHTMRDIVSSI

-253 DRRRYSG
+253 DRRRYAG
-260 GILIVSPTPLLVA
+260 GILIVSPTPLLVS

-292 IGSLVDGAE
+292 VGSLVDGAE
-301 ATLYDSPSTARAKG
+301 ATAYDEPAVARVKG
-315 SYRMLRVL
+315 SSRMVAVL

-332 LGPAGMLGG
+332 TPAPLGG
-341 ADGSGTGAGGGSA
+341 AT
-354 SGSGASGADASG
+354 
-366 AGAGGADAS
+366 
-375 GTGTGGA
+375 
-382 NGTRSGRSAGNGTG
+382 
-396 SEMSGAEASGTGV
+396 
-409 GGANGTRSGRS
+409 
-420 AGNGTGSEMSGADAS
+420 
-435 GSEAGEA
+435 
-442 EASGSGTSGADAS
+442 
-455 GTGTSGAYG
+455 
-464 TRSGRSG
+464 
-471 ANGAGAGNGSGVGT
+471 
-485 AAANGR
+485 GR
-491 GSGTA
+491 GRDTD
-496 PASSGSASATAPTQL
+496 QL
-511 SFGDDG
+511 SFDED
-517 DGESPAA
+517 ETPAA
-524 PAPVGP
+524 PAGT
-530 PTRLRVVAFGRRLE
+530 PTLLRVVAFGRRIE
-544 LEAAELER
+544 LEADELRR
-552 IRRNA
+552 IRHNV
-557 LGGTAP
+557 LGGSAP
-563 VNLLRPRARKLLL
+563 VNLLRPRARRLLL
-576 DALWAQ
+576 DALYSK
-582 SGAATRHTDPE
+582 SGSAGRHSDPE
-593 LAAELRSSFDEDVT
+593 LAAELRSSFDEDVST
-607 SEDSFIA
+607 EDSFVA

-619 WPELTPRAVLAAM
+619 WPELTPRQVLDAM
-632 ADERRL
+632 ADEKRL
-638 GRWARRILNPGE
+638 GRWARRVLNPGE
-650 VRRVARSLRRDG
+650 VRRLARSLRREAL
-662 HSVHDIAMLD
+662 SVHDVALLD
-672 ELQAILGTPARPRK
+672 ELHTLLGAPARPRR
-686 KRELDPLD
+686 KREYDPLD

-703 PVREESQ
+703 PVREETQ
-710 RERAERLAQERTE
+710 RERAERLAAERTE

-763 SDPDEAAEARDEAL
+763 STPDEAAEARDEAL
-777 GTRPRR
+777 GSRPRR

-808 MPGSKAPSAVR
+808 MPGKESPRAVR

-825 RFTVVQKSLGETV
+825 RFVAVPDKADLAGIV
-838 RAEAARLLDLVDGT
+838 RSEAHRLLEQVDGT
-852 VGVVVAMQRREEA
+852 VGVVVAMNRREQA
-865 ARWLAGLGERVVAL
+865 ARWLADLGDRVVAL

-921 LTVVSADRDQP
+921 LTVVSGVRDVPDAD
-932 DGSGVPDLLR
+932 GVPDLLR

>member
-1 MRDREISVEQEHLD
+1 MAAQDAVDLTVGTTADSVRDREIAVEQTHLD
-15 RVYRR
+15 QVYRR

-77 LLLGKDGKKGPDGAY
+77 LVLGKDGKRGPDGAY
-92 TAVEPAEGAVRDDG
+92 TSVEPADDAVRADL

-111 ETLHIGRIGVLDSEY
+111 ETLHIGRIGVLDADYS
-126 APLVIDWR
+126 PLVIDWR
-134 APAAAPFYRSTPVD
+134 APAAAPFYRSTPKD

-155 RVIRSKGRRV
+155 RVIRSKGRQV

-172 MRPELKAFLD
+172 MRPEVTAFLD
-182 GGELAV
+182 GEELPA

-198 GQARSHTMRDIVASI
+198 GRARTHTMRDIVSSI

-224 AASVTYVE
+224 AASVAEVS

-292 IGSLVDGAE
+292 LGSLVDGAE
-301 ATLYDSPSTARAKG
+301 ATTYDEPAVARVKG
-315 SYRMLRVL
+315 SSRMLKVL
-323 RKAARGALE
+323 RKAVRGALE
-332 LGPAGMLGG
+332 LGGPAG
-341 ADGSGTGAGGGSA
+341 
-354 SGSGASGADASG
+354 
-366 AGAGGADAS
+366 
-375 GTGTGGA
+375 
-382 NGTRSGRSAGNGTG
+382 
-396 SEMSGAEASGTGV
+396 
-409 GGANGTRSGRS
+409 
-420 AGNGTGSEMSGADAS
+420 
-435 GSEAGEA
+435 
-442 EASGSGTSGADAS
+442 
-455 GTGTSGAYG
+455 
-464 TRSGRSG
+464 
-471 ANGAGAGNGSGVGT
+471 
-485 AAANGR
+485 
-491 GSGTA
+491 
-496 PASSGSASATAPTQL
+496 
-511 SFGDDG
+511 
-517 DGESPAA
+517 
-524 PAPVGP
+524 PAPE
-530 PTRLRVVAFGRRLE
+530 RLRVVAFNRRQE
-544 LEAAELER
+544 LEADELER
-552 IRRNA
+552 IRQSV

-563 VNLLRPRARKLLL
+563 VNLLRPRARRLLL
-576 DALWAQ
+576 DALWAK
-582 SGAATRHTDPE
+582 SGGAGRHSDPE
-593 LAAELRSSFDEDVT
+593 LAAELRSSFDEDVST
-607 SEDSFIA
+607 EDPFIE

-619 WPELTPRAVLAAM
+619 WPELTPRRVLAAM

-638 GRWARRILNPGE
+638 GRWSRRILNPGE
-650 VRRVARSLRRDG
+650 TRRLARSLRRTGPDG
-662 HSVHDIAMLD
+662 TGPLSVHDVALLD
-672 ELQAILGTPARPRK
+672 ELQTLLGAPARPRR

-703 PVREESQ
+703 PQREETQ
-710 RERAERLAQERTE
+710 RERAERLAAERTE

-763 SDPDEAAEARDEAL
+763 TTPEEAAEARDEAL

-783 RFELTVNY
+783 RFTLTVNY

-797 AELAAKVLALA
+797 AELAARVLALA
-808 MPGSKAPSAVR
+808 MPGAESPTAVR
-819 STGVEP
+819 STGLRP
-825 RFTVVQKSLGETV
+825 RFTAAGNDLGAAV
-838 RAEAARLLDLVDGT
+838 RAETARLLEQVDGT
-852 VGVVVAMQRREEA
+852 VGVVVAMDRRTEA
-865 ARWLAGLGERVVAL
+865 AGWLADLGGRAVAL

-921 LTVVSADRDQP
+921 LTVVSADRDRP
-932 DGSGVPDLLR
+932 DADGVPELLR

>member
-1 MRDREISVEQEHLD
+1 MAAQAQQSAVGSHRSEQDTVQDTVQDSVRDREICVEQEHLD

-31 MNDAAKRG
+31 MNDAAQRG

-52 QVFRAGIHLNRL
+52 QVFRAGVHLNRL

-92 TAVEPAEGAVRDDG
+92 TAVEPADGAVRADN

-111 ETLHIGRIGVLDSEY
+111 ETLHIGRIGVLDQDY

-172 MRPELKAFLD
+172 MRPELTAFLD
-182 GGELAV
+182 GDTLPV

-198 GQARSHTMRDIVASI
+198 GQARGHTMRDIVASI

-253 DRRRYSG
+253 DRRRYAG

-292 IGSLVDGAE
+292 IGSLVDGVE
-301 ATLYDSPSTARAKG
+301 ATLYDTPATARAKG
-315 SYRMLRVL
+315 SSQMLRVL

-332 LGPAGMLGG
+332 LN
-341 ADGSGTGAGGGSA
+341 DS
-354 SGSGASGADASG
+354 
-366 AGAGGADAS
+366 
-375 GTGTGGA
+375 
-382 NGTRSGRSAGNGTG
+382 
-396 SEMSGAEASGTGV
+396 
-409 GGANGTRSGRS
+409 
-420 AGNGTGSEMSGADAS
+420 
-435 GSEAGEA
+435 
-442 EASGSGTSGADAS
+442 
-455 GTGTSGAYG
+455 
-464 TRSGRSG
+464 
-471 ANGAGAGNGSGVGT
+471 
-485 AAANGR
+485 
-491 GSGTA
+491 
-496 PASSGSASATAPTQL
+496 
-511 SFGDDG
+511 
-517 DGESPAA
+517 
-524 PAPVGP
+524 

-544 LEAAELER
+544 LEAPELDR
-552 IRRNA
+552 IRQNA

-576 DALWAQ
+576 DALWAR
-582 SGAATRHTDPE
+582 SGAGGRHTDPE
-593 LAAELRSSFDEDVT
+593 LAAELRSSFDEDILT
-607 SEDSFIA
+607 EDPFIE

-638 GRWARRILNPGE
+638 GRWARRVLNPGE
-650 VRRVARSLRRDG
+650 IRRVARSLRRDG
-662 HSVHDIAMLD
+662 HTVHDIAMLD
-672 ELQAILGTPARPRK
+672 ELQAILGAPARPKR
-686 KRELDPLD
+686 KREADPLD

-710 RERAERLAQERTE
+710 RERAERLAQERVE

-763 SDPDEAAEARDEAL
+763 SDPDEASEARDEAL
-777 GTRPRR
+777 GSRPRR

-808 MPGSKAPSAVR
+808 MPGSKSPSAVR

-825 RFTVVQKSLGETV
+825 RVTVVRDSLEKTV
-838 RAEAARLLDLVDGT
+838 RAEAERLLGLVDGT
-852 VGVVVAMQRREEA
+852 VGVVVAMDRRAEA
-865 ARWLAGLGERVVAL
+865 ARWLAGLGDRVVAL

-921 LTVVSADRDQP
+921 LTVVSAERDEP
-932 DGSGVPDLLR
+932 DAAGVPDLLR

>member
-1 MRDREISVEQEHLD
+1 MAAQAQQESAVEPVHDSVRDREIRVEQEHLD
-15 RVYRR
+15 RVYVR

-31 MNDAAKRG
+31 MADAAMRG
-39 QVGTPG
+39 HVGTPG

-64 NNEFEDFL
+64 NNEYEDFL

-77 LLLGKDGKKGPDGAY
+77 LLPGKDGTKGPDGAY
-92 TAVEPAEGAVRDDG
+92 TAVEPAEGAIRDDN

-111 ETLHIGRIGVLDSEY
+111 ETLHIGRIGVLDAEY

-134 APAAAPFYRSTPVD
+134 APAAAPFYRSTPVE

-165 LGVEDDL
+165 QGVEDDL
-172 MRPELKAFLD
+172 MRPELKASLD
-182 GGELAV
+182 GRELPV

-198 GQARSHTMRDIVASI
+198 GQARTHTMRDIVASI

-253 DRRRYSG
+253 DRRRYAG

-292 IGSLVDGAE
+292 IGSLVDGAS
-301 ATLYDSPSTARAKG
+301 ATVYDSPSVARAKG
-315 SYRMLRVL
+315 SYRMLKVL

-332 LGPAGMLGG
+332 P
-341 ADGSGTGAGGGSA
+341 
-354 SGSGASGADASG
+354 
-366 AGAGGADAS
+366 
-375 GTGTGGA
+375 
-382 NGTRSGRSAGNGTG
+382 
-396 SEMSGAEASGTGV
+396 
-409 GGANGTRSGRS
+409 
-420 AGNGTGSEMSGADAS
+420 
-435 GSEAGEA
+435 
-442 EASGSGTSGADAS
+442 
-455 GTGTSGAYG
+455 
-464 TRSGRSG
+464 
-471 ANGAGAGNGSGVGT
+471 NGS
-485 AAANGR
+485 
-491 GSGTA
+491 
-496 PASSGSASATAPTQL
+496 PQ
-511 SFGDDG
+511 
-517 DGESPAA
+517 
-524 PAPVGP
+524 
-530 PTRLRVVAFGRRLE
+530 RLRVVAFNRRLE
-544 LEAAELER
+544 LEAAELAD
-552 IRRNA
+552 IRRTA

-563 VNLLRPRARKLLL
+563 VNLLRPRARKLIL
-576 DALWAQ
+576 DALWER
-582 SGAATRHTDPE
+582 SGAGSRHTDPE
-593 LAAELRSSFDEDVT
+593 LAAELRSSFDEDIT
-607 SEDSFIA
+607 SEDDFTA

-619 WPELTPRAVLAAM
+619 WPELTPAAVLDAM

-638 GRWARRILNPGE
+638 GRWARRVLNPGE
-650 VRRVARSLRRDG
+650 VRKVARSLKREGR
-662 HSVHDIAMLD
+662 SVHDIAMLD
-672 ELQAILGTPARPRK
+672 ELQAVLGTPARPRR

-703 PVREESQ
+703 PVREETQ
-710 RERAERLAQERTE
+710 RERAERLAQERVE

-763 SDPDEAAEARDEAL
+763 SDPDEAAQARDEAL
-777 GTRPRR
+777 GSRPRR

-797 AELAAKVLALA
+797 AELASKVLALA
-808 MPGSKAPSAVR
+808 MPGSQSPRAVR

-825 RFTVVQKSLGETV
+825 RFAVVGGSGGRDVRGAADTGDPAGPPATLGATV
-838 RAEAARLLDLVDGT
+838 RAEAARLLDRVDGT

-865 ARWLAGLGERVVAL
+865 RRWLDGLGDRVMAL

-887 EYDATV
+887 EYDATI

-921 LTVVSADRDQP
+921 LTVVSADRDEP
-932 DGSGVPDLLR
+932 DAEGVPDLLR

>member
-1 MRDREISVEQEHLD
+1 MAAQAQQETALDTVSDKSAQDSLRDREISVEQAHLD

-92 TAVEPAEGAVRDDG
+92 TAVEPAEGAVRDDS

-172 MRPELKAFLD
+172 MRPELTAFLD
-182 GGELAV
+182 DEQLAV

-253 DRRRYSG
+253 DRRRYAG

-301 ATLYDSPSTARAKG
+301 ATLYDSPAVARAKG

-332 LGPAGMLGG
+332 VN
-341 ADGSGTGAGGGSA
+341 DS
-354 SGSGASGADASG
+354 
-366 AGAGGADAS
+366 
-375 GTGTGGA
+375 
-382 NGTRSGRSAGNGTG
+382 
-396 SEMSGAEASGTGV
+396 
-409 GGANGTRSGRS
+409 
-420 AGNGTGSEMSGADAS
+420 
-435 GSEAGEA
+435 
-442 EASGSGTSGADAS
+442 
-455 GTGTSGAYG
+455 
-464 TRSGRSG
+464 
-471 ANGAGAGNGSGVGT
+471 
-485 AAANGR
+485 
-491 GSGTA
+491 
-496 PASSGSASATAPTQL
+496 
-511 SFGDDG
+511 
-517 DGESPAA
+517 
-524 PAPVGP
+524 

-544 LEAAELER
+544 LEAADLER
-552 IRRNA
+552 VRQNA
-557 LGGTAP
+557 LSGTAP
-563 VNLLRPRARKLLL
+563 VNMLRPRARKLLL
-576 DALWAQ
+576 DALWER
-582 SGAATRHTDPE
+582 SGSAGRHTDPE
-593 LAAELRSSFDEDVT
+593 LAAELRSSFDEDIA
-607 SEDSFIA
+607 SEDDFIA

-619 WPELTPRAVLAAM
+619 WPELTPRAVLESM
-632 ADERRL
+632 SDERKL

-650 VRRVARSLRRDG
+650 VRRVARALKRDG
-662 HSVHDIAMLD
+662 LSVHDVAILD
-672 ELQAILGTPARPRK
+672 ELQATLGTPARPRK
-686 KRELDPLD
+686 RRDLDPLD
-694 QLTGLEELM
+694 HLTGLEELM

-710 RERAERLAQERTE
+710 RERAERLAQERVE

-777 GTRPRR
+777 GSRPRR
-783 RFELTVNY
+783 RFTLTVNY

-808 MPGSKAPSAVR
+808 MPGSESPSAVR
-819 STGVEP
+819 STGVKP
-825 RFTVVQKSLGETV
+825 HFAVVRNSLSESV
-838 RAEAARLLDLVDGT
+838 RAEAARLLDRVDGT
-852 VGVVVAMQRREEA
+852 VGVVVAMNRREEA
-865 ARWLAGLGERVVAL
+865 RRWLTGLGDRVVAL

-921 LTVVSADRDQP
+921 LTVVSAERDEP
-932 DGSGVPDLLR
+932 DANGVPDLLR

>member
-1 MRDREISVEQEHLD
+1 MAAQDAAVESAGSVVDPVRDKGNDAISHPAGPTGNSAGADSVRDREIAVEQEHLD
-15 RVYRR
+15 QVYRR
-20 LEEKIHEAEFL
+20 LEEKIDEAEFL

-72 FGRID
+72 FGRVD
-77 LLLGKDGKKGPDGAY
+77 LLPGKDGKKGPDGAY
-92 TAVEPAEGAVRDDG
+92 TSVEPADDAVRDDD

-111 ETLHIGRIGVLDSEY
+111 ETLHIGRIGVLDSDY
-126 APLVIDWR
+126 SPLVIDWR

-155 RVIRSKGRRV
+155 RVIRSKGRKV

-172 MRPELKAFLD
+172 MRPELTATLN
-182 GGELAV
+182 GATLPV

-198 GQARSHTMRDIVASI
+198 GQARSHTMRDIVSSI

-224 AASVTYVE
+224 AASVTEVS

-253 DRRRYSG
+253 DRRRYAG
-260 GILIVSPTPLLVA
+260 GILVVSPTPLLVA

-292 IGSLVDGAE
+292 VGSLVDGAE
-301 ATLYDSPSTARAKG
+301 ATAYDEPAVSRVKG
-315 SYRMLRVL
+315 SARMLKVL

-332 LGPAGMLGG
+332 GDRTPNGGRGGRGARTAGQPAGRSSGQLAFGDEDPGAARVDSGG
-341 ADGSGTGAGGGSA
+341 NSATGAPP
-354 SGSGASGADASG
+354 
-366 AGAGGADAS
+366 
-375 GTGTGGA
+375 
-382 NGTRSGRSAGNGTG
+382 
-396 SEMSGAEASGTGV
+396 
-409 GGANGTRSGRS
+409 
-420 AGNGTGSEMSGADAS
+420 
-435 GSEAGEA
+435 
-442 EASGSGTSGADAS
+442 GTSG
-455 GTGTSGAYG
+455 
-464 TRSGRSG
+464 R
-471 ANGAGAGNGSGVGT
+471 
-485 AAANGR
+485 
-491 GSGTA
+491 
-496 PASSGSASATAPTQL
+496 PAT
-511 SFGDDG
+511 
-517 DGESPAA
+517 
-524 PAPVGP
+524 

-544 LEAAELER
+544 LESDELHR
-552 IRRNA
+552 IRQSV

-576 DALWAQ
+576 DALWAK
-582 SGAATRHTDPE
+582 SGAASRAGDHMAKGDAE
-593 LAAELRSSFDEDVT
+593 LAAELRGGFDDDVT
-607 SEDSFIA
+607 SEDSFTE

-619 WPELTPRAVLAAM
+619 WPELTPRGVLAAM

-638 GRWARRILNPGE
+638 GRWARRILNPNE
-650 VRRVARSLRRDG
+650 TRKVARSLRRAGPDG
-662 HSVHDIAMLD
+662 TGPLSVHDVAILD
-672 ELQAILGTPARPRK
+672 ELEQLLGTPSRPRK
-686 KRELDPLD
+686 RRELDPLD

-703 PVREESQ
+703 PQREESQ
-710 RERAERLAQERTE
+710 RERAERLAAERTE

-756 DPAQSSW
+756 DAAQSSW

-777 GTRPRR
+777 GNRPRR
-783 RFELTVNY
+783 HFTLTVNY

-797 AELAAKVLALA
+797 AALAVKVLALA
-808 MPGSKAPSAVR
+808 MPGMESPAAVR

-825 RFTVVQKSLGETV
+825 RFSAV
-838 RAEAARLLDLVDGT
+838 RDGDLAGAVREEARRLLDRVDGT
-852 VGVVVAMQRREEA
+852 IGVVVAMNRREQA
-865 ARWLAGLGERVVAL
+865 ARWLAGLGDRVVAL

-921 LTVVSADRDQP
+921 LTVVSAGRDDP
-932 DGSGVPDLLR
+932 DAQGVPDLLR
-942 D
+942 E

>member
-1 MRDREISVEQEHLD
+1 MAAQAQQSAVGSVHDAHDSVRDREISVEQEHLD

-31 MNDAAKRG
+31 MDDAAKRG

-52 QVFRAGIHLNRL
+52 QVFRAGVHLNRL

-77 LLLGKDGKKGPDGAY
+77 LLQGKDGKKGPDGAY
-92 TAVEPAEGAVRDDG
+92 TAVEPAEGAVRDDN

-111 ETLHIGRIGVLDSEY
+111 ETLHIGRIGVLDQDYS
-126 APLVIDWR
+126 PLVIDWR

-172 MRPELKAFLD
+172 MRPELTAYRE
-182 GGELAV
+182 GEELPV

-253 DRRRYSG
+253 DRRRYAG

-292 IGSLVDGAE
+292 IGSLAVDAVGAE
-301 ATLYDSPSTARAKG
+301 ATLYDSPSAARAKG
-315 SYRMLRVL
+315 SYRMLKVL

-332 LGPAGMLGG
+332 T
-341 ADGSGTGAGGGSA
+341 S
-354 SGSGASGADASG
+354 DAP
-366 AGAGGADAS
+366 
-375 GTGTGGA
+375 
-382 NGTRSGRSAGNGTG
+382 N
-396 SEMSGAEASGTGV
+396 
-409 GGANGTRSGRS
+409 
-420 AGNGTGSEMSGADAS
+420 
-435 GSEAGEA
+435 
-442 EASGSGTSGADAS
+442 
-455 GTGTSGAYG
+455 
-464 TRSGRSG
+464 
-471 ANGAGAGNGSGVGT
+471 
-485 AAANGR
+485 
-491 GSGTA
+491 
-496 PASSGSASATAPTQL
+496 
-511 SFGDDG
+511 
-517 DGESPAA
+517 
-524 PAPVGP
+524 
-530 PTRLRVVAFGRRLE
+530 RLRVVAFGRRIE

-563 VNLLRPRARKLLL
+563 VNLMRPRARKLLL
-576 DALWAQ
+576 DALWAK
-582 SGAATRHTDPE
+582 SGAAGRHADPE
-593 LAAELRSSFDEDVT
+593 LAAELRSSFDEDIT
-607 SEDSFIA
+607 TEDSFIE

-619 WPELTPRAVLAAM
+619 WPELTPKGVLAAM

-638 GRWARRILNPGE
+638 GRWARRILNPNE
-650 VRRVARSLRRDG
+650 VRKIARSLKRDG
-662 HSVHDIAMLD
+662 HSVHDIALLD
-672 ELQAILGTPARPRK
+672 ELQAILGAPARPKK

-703 PVREESQ
+703 PGREESQ

-748 HATWTVVG
+748 HATWTIVG

-777 GTRPRR
+777 GSRPRR
-783 RFELTVNY
+783 RFNLTVNY

-797 AELAAKVLALA
+797 AELASKVLALA
-808 MPGSKAPSAVR
+808 MPGSAAPSAVR
-819 STGVEP
+819 STGVQP
-825 RFTVVQKSLGETV
+825 RFAVVDGALERTV
-838 RAEAARLLDLVDGT
+838 RAEAERLLDQVDGT
-852 VGVVVAMQRREEA
+852 VGVVVPMQRREEA
-865 ARWLAGLGERVVAL
+865 RRWLDGLGERVVAL

-921 LTVVSADRDQP
+921 LTVVSAERDDP
-932 DGSGVPDLLR
+932 DADGVPDLLR

>member
-1 MRDREISVEQEHLD
+1 MAAQDAAVDSLRDREIGVEQEHLD

-20 LEEKIHEAEFL
+20 LEEKIDEAEFL
-31 MNDAAKRG
+31 MRDAGKRG

-52 QVFRAGIHLNRL
+52 QVFRAGVHLNRL

-77 LLLGKDGKKGPDGAY
+77 LLRGKDGERGPDGAF
-92 TAVEPAEGAVRDDG
+92 TSVEAADDAVAEDG
-106 TADIA
+106 TAVIA
-111 ETLHIGRIGVLDSEY
+111 ETLHVGRIGVLDSDY

-134 APAAAPFYRSTPVD
+134 APAAAPFYRSTPKE

-172 MRPELKAFLD
+172 MRPELAATLE
-182 GGELAV
+182 GQALPV
-188 IGDGALMAAL
+188 VGDGALMAAL
-198 GQARSHTMRDIVASI
+198 GQARSHTMRDIVSSI
-213 QAEQDLVIRAP
+213 QAEQDMVIRAP
-224 AASVTYVE
+224 AASVTEVS

-260 GILIVSPTPLLVA
+260 GILVVSPTPLLVA

-292 IGSLVDGAE
+292 VGSLSDDAAGPDGAT
-301 ATLYDSPSTARAKG
+301 AYDEPAVARVKG
-315 SYRMLRVL
+315 SSRMLHVL

-332 LGPAGMLGG
+332 QPAARPAPQEGQLEFGE
-341 ADGSGTGAGGGSA
+341 AP
-354 SGSGASGADASG
+354 
-366 AGAGGADAS
+366 
-375 GTGTGGA
+375 
-382 NGTRSGRSAGNGTG
+382 
-396 SEMSGAEASGTGV
+396 AEAGT
-409 GGANGTRSGRS
+409 
-420 AGNGTGSEMSGADAS
+420 
-435 GSEAGEA
+435 
-442 EASGSGTSGADAS
+442 
-455 GTGTSGAYG
+455 
-464 TRSGRSG
+464 
-471 ANGAGAGNGSGVGT
+471 
-485 AAANGR
+485 
-491 GSGTA
+491 
-496 PASSGSASATAPTQL
+496 
-511 SFGDDG
+511 
-517 DGESPAA
+517 
-524 PAPVGP
+524 
-530 PTRLRVVAFGRRLE
+530 PTRLRVVAFGARIE
-544 LEAAELER
+544 LEADELRR
-552 IRRNA
+552 IRHNV

-576 DALWAQ
+576 DALWNKS
-582 SGAATRHTDPE
+582 SGRGRYTDPE
-593 LAAELRSSFDEDVT
+593 LAAELRSSFDEDVST
-607 SEDSFIA
+607 ETP
-614 FLDAW
+614 FLTFLNAW
-619 WPELTPRAVLAAM
+619 WPELTPRQVLAAM
-632 ADERRL
+632 SDERRL
-638 GRWARRILNPGE
+638 NRWARRILNQGE
-650 VRRVARSLRRDG
+650 VRRLARSLRRLDG
-662 HSVHDIAMLD
+662 EGKGALSVHDVALLD
-672 ELQAILGTPARPRK
+672 ELQTLLGTPARPKR
-686 KRELDPLD
+686 KREADPLD

-703 PVREESQ
+703 PQREETQ
-710 RERAERLAQERTE
+710 RERAERLAAERTE

-748 HATWTVVG
+748 HATWTIVG
-756 DPAQSSW
+756 DAAQSSW
-763 SDPDEAAEARDEAL
+763 SDPDEASAARDEAL
-777 GTRPRR
+777 GNRPRR
-783 RFELTVNY
+783 HFTLTVNY

-808 MPGSKAPSAVR
+808 MPGMESPAAVR

-825 RFTVVQKSLGETV
+825 RFETV
-838 RAEAARLLDLVDGT
+838 RDGDLAGTVREEARRLLDRVDGT
-852 VGVVVAMQRREEA
+852 VGVVVAMNRRAEARAWLEE
-865 ARWLAGLGERVVAL
+865 LGERVVAL

-921 LTVVSADRDQP
+921 LTVVSGERDLP
-932 DGSGVPDLLR
+932 DEDGVPDLLR

>member
-1 MRDREISVEQEHLD
+1 MAAQVQQSAVGSVRDAHDSVRDREISVEQEHLD

-31 MNDAAKRG
+31 MHDAAKRG

-92 TAVEPAEGAVRDDG
+92 TAVEPAEGAVRDDN

-111 ETLHIGRIGVLDSEY
+111 ETLHIGRIGVLDADY

-134 APAAAPFYRSTPVD
+134 APAAAPFYRATPVE

-172 MRPELKAFLD
+172 MRPELTARLD
-182 GGELAV
+182 GRELPV

-198 GQARSHTMRDIVASI
+198 GQARGHTMRDIVSSI

-224 AASVTYVE
+224 AASITYVE

-253 DRRRYSG
+253 DRRRYAG

-301 ATLYDSPSTARAKG
+301 ATLYDSPSVARAKG
-315 SYRMLRVL
+315 SYRMLKVL

-332 LGPAGMLGG
+332 LGPAGTRAAGQLALDDA
-341 ADGSGTGAGGGSA
+341 ADAADAADDRGDTGGTG
-354 SGSGASGADASG
+354 D
-366 AGAGGADAS
+366 
-375 GTGTGGA
+375 
-382 NGTRSGRSAGNGTG
+382 R
-396 SEMSGAEASGTGV
+396 
-409 GGANGTRSGRS
+409 
-420 AGNGTGSEMSGADAS
+420 
-435 GSEAGEA
+435 
-442 EASGSGTSGADAS
+442 
-455 GTGTSGAYG
+455 
-464 TRSGRSG
+464 
-471 ANGAGAGNGSGVGT
+471 T
-485 AAANGR
+485 ARA
-491 GSGTA
+491 
-496 PASSGSASATAPTQL
+496 
-511 SFGDDG
+511 FG
-517 DGESPAA
+517 
-524 PAPVGP
+524 GP

-544 LEAAELER
+544 LEAEELER
-552 IRRNA
+552 VRRNA

-576 DALWAQ
+576 DALWAK
-582 SGAATRHTDPE
+582 SGAAARHTDPE

-607 SEDSFIA
+607 TEDSFIA

-619 WPELTPRAVLAAM
+619 WPELTPKAVLAAM

-650 VRRVARSLRRDG
+650 VRRVARSLQRTG

-672 ELQAILGTPARPRK
+672 ELQAILGAPARPRK
-686 KRELDPLD
+686 RREFDPLD

-783 RFELTVNY
+783 RFQLTVNY

-797 AELAAKVLALA
+797 AELAARVLALA
-808 MPGSKAPSAVR
+808 MPGSEAPSAVR

-825 RFTVVQKSLGETV
+825 RFVRTNTEQGTVVRDSLQRSV
-838 RAEAARLLDLVDGT
+838 RAEAERLLGLVDGT
-852 VGVVVAMQRREEA
+852 IGVVVAMKRREEA
-865 ARWLAGLGERVVAL
+865 RRWLAGLGDRVVAL

-921 LTVVSADRDQP
+921 LTVVSGDRDEP
-932 DGSGVPDLLR
+932 DAAGVPDLLR

>member
-1 MRDREISVEQEHLD
+1 MAAQAQQETALDTVSDKSAQDSLRDREISVEQAHLD

-92 TAVEPAEGAVRDDG
+92 TAVEPAEGAVRDDS

-172 MRPELKAFLD
+172 MRPELTAFLE
-182 GGELAV
+182 GEQLAV

-253 DRRRYSG
+253 DRRRYAG

-301 ATLYDSPSTARAKG
+301 ATLYDSPAVARAKG
-315 SYRMLRVL
+315 SYRMLAVL

-332 LGPAGMLGG
+332 L
-341 ADGSGTGAGGGSA
+341 
-354 SGSGASGADASG
+354 
-366 AGAGGADAS
+366 
-375 GTGTGGA
+375 
-382 NGTRSGRSAGNGTG
+382 
-396 SEMSGAEASGTGV
+396 
-409 GGANGTRSGRS
+409 
-420 AGNGTGSEMSGADAS
+420 
-435 GSEAGEA
+435 SEAP
-442 EASGSGTSGADAS
+442 
-455 GTGTSGAYG
+455 
-464 TRSGRSG
+464 
-471 ANGAGAGNGSGVGT
+471 N
-485 AAANGR
+485 
-491 GSGTA
+491 
-496 PASSGSASATAPTQL
+496 
-511 SFGDDG
+511 
-517 DGESPAA
+517 
-524 PAPVGP
+524 
-530 PTRLRVVAFGRRLE
+530 RLRVVAFGRRLE
-544 LEAAELER
+544 LEAADLER
-552 IRRNA
+552 VRQSA
-557 LGGTAP
+557 LSGTAP
-563 VNLLRPRARKLLL
+563 VNMLRPRARKLLL
-576 DALWAQ
+576 DALWER
-582 SGAATRHTDPE
+582 SGSAGRHTDPE
-593 LAAELRSSFDEDVT
+593 LAAELRSSFDEDIA
-607 SEDSFIA
+607 SEDDFIA

-619 WPELTPRAVLAAM
+619 WPELTPRAVLASM
-632 ADERRL
+632 SDERKL

-650 VRRVARSLRRDG
+650 VRRVARALKRDG
-662 HSVHDIAMLD
+662 LSVHDVAILD

-686 KRELDPLD
+686 RRDLDPLD

-703 PVREESQ
+703 PTREESQ
-710 RERAERLAQERTE
+710 RERAERLAQERVE

-777 GTRPRR
+777 GSRPRR
-783 RFELTVNY
+783 RFTLTVNY

-808 MPGSKAPSAVR
+808 MPGSESPSAVR
-819 STGVEP
+819 STGVKP
-825 RFTVVQKSLGETV
+825 HFAVVRNSLAESV
-838 RAEAARLLDLVDGT
+838 RAEAAQLLDRVDGT
-852 VGVVVAMQRREEA
+852 VGVVVAMNRREEA
-865 ARWLAGLGERVVAL
+865 RRWLTGLGDRVVAL

-921 LTVVSADRDQP
+921 LTVVSAERDEP
-932 DGSGVPDLLR
+932 DANGVPDLLR

>member
-1 MRDREISVEQEHLD
+1 MAAQVQQETLDSAHDSVREKEIGVEQEHLD

-31 MNDAAKRG
+31 MNDAAQRG

-92 TAVEPAEGAVRDDG
+92 TAVEPAEGAVRPDN

-111 ETLHIGRIGVLDSEY
+111 ETLHIGRIGVLDSDY

-155 RVIRSKGRRV
+155 RVIRSKGRKV

-172 MRPELKAFLD
+172 MRPELKATLD
-182 GGELAV
+182 GGELPV

-253 DRRRYSG
+253 DRRRYAG

-292 IGSLVDGAE
+292 IGSLVDGVE
-301 ATLYDSPSTARAKG
+301 ATLYDSPAVARAKG
-315 SYRMLRVL
+315 SYRMLKVL

-332 LGPAGMLGG
+332 
-341 ADGSGTGAGGGSA
+341 SG
-354 SGSGASGADASG
+354 DA
-366 AGAGGADAS
+366 
-375 GTGTGGA
+375 
-382 NGTRSGRSAGNGTG
+382 
-396 SEMSGAEASGTGV
+396 
-409 GGANGTRSGRS
+409 
-420 AGNGTGSEMSGADAS
+420 
-435 GSEAGEA
+435 
-442 EASGSGTSGADAS
+442 
-455 GTGTSGAYG
+455 
-464 TRSGRSG
+464 
-471 ANGAGAGNGSGVGT
+471 
-485 AAANGR
+485 
-491 GSGTA
+491 
-496 PASSGSASATAPTQL
+496 
-511 SFGDDG
+511 
-517 DGESPAA
+517 
-524 PAPVGP
+524 
-530 PTRLRVVAFGRRLE
+530 PTRLRVVAFGRRIE
-544 LEAAELER
+544 LEAPDLDR
-552 IRRNA
+552 VRNNA

-576 DALWAQ
+576 DALWAR
-582 SGAATRHTDPE
+582 SGAAGRHSDPE
-593 LAAELRSSFDEDVT
+593 LAAELRSSFDEDIT
-607 SEDSFIA
+607 SEDAFIA

-619 WPELTPRAVLAAM
+619 WPELTPRGVLAAM

-638 GRWARRILNPGE
+638 GRWARRILNPSE
-650 VRRVARSLRRDG
+650 VRRVARSLKREG
-662 HSVHDIAMLD
+662 LSVHDVAVLD
-672 ELQAILGTPARPRK
+672 ELQAVLGVPARPRK
-686 KRELDPLD
+686 KRDLDPLD

-703 PVREESQ
+703 PVREETQ

-777 GTRPRR
+777 GSRPRR
-783 RFELTVNY
+783 RFTLTVNY

-808 MPGSKAPSAVR
+808 MPGSESPSAVR

-825 RFTVVQKSLGETV
+825 RFVTAARDTLARTA

-852 VGVVVAMQRREEA
+852 VGVVVAMNRREEA
-865 ARWLAGLGERVVAL
+865 ARWLAGLGDRVVAL

-921 LTVVSADRDQP
+921 LTVVSAERDDP
-932 DGSGVPDLLR
+932 DANGVPDLLR

>member
-1 MRDREISVEQEHLD
+1 MAAQDAAVESAGSVVDPVRDKGNDAISDPAHGTWKDPARGAGADSVRDREIGVEQEHLD
-15 RVYRR
+15 QVYRR

-72 FGRID
+72 FGRVD
-77 LLLGKDGKKGPDGAY
+77 LLPGKDGKKGPDGAY
-92 TAVEPAEGAVRDDG
+92 TSVEPADDAVRPDD

-111 ETLHIGRIGVLDSEY
+111 ETLHIGRIGVLDSDY
-126 APLVIDWR
+126 SPLVIDWR

-155 RVIRSKGRRV
+155 RVIRSKGRKV

-172 MRPELKAFLD
+172 MRPELTATLN
-182 GGELAV
+182 GAALPV

-198 GQARSHTMRDIVASI
+198 GQARSHTMRDIVSSI

-224 AASVTYVE
+224 AASVTEVS

-253 DRRRYSG
+253 DRRRYAG
-260 GILIVSPTPLLVA
+260 GILVVSPTPLLVA

-292 IGSLVDGAE
+292 VGSLVDGAE
-301 ATLYDSPSTARAKG
+301 ATAYDEPAVSRVKG
-315 SYRMLRVL
+315 SARMLKVL

-332 LGPAGMLGG
+332 GDRAPAGGRGG
-341 ADGSGTGAGGGSA
+341 RGGSRNTAGRGAGQ
-354 SGSGASGADASG
+354 GA
-366 AGAGGADAS
+366 AG
-375 GTGTGGA
+375 
-382 NGTRSGRSAGNGTG
+382 
-396 SEMSGAEASGTGV
+396 
-409 GGANGTRSGRS
+409 
-420 AGNGTGSEMSGADAS
+420 
-435 GSEAGEA
+435 
-442 EASGSGTSGADAS
+442 
-455 GTGTSGAYG
+455 
-464 TRSGRSG
+464 
-471 ANGAGAGNGSGVGT
+471 
-485 AAANGR
+485 
-491 GSGTA
+491 
-496 PASSGSASATAPTQL
+496 QL
-511 SFGDDG
+511 AFGDDEPRPG
-517 DGESPAA
+517 ADSATGA
-524 PAPVGP
+524 PGRGAT
-530 PTRLRVVAFGRRLE
+530 PTRLRVVALGRRLE
-544 LEAAELER
+544 LESDELHR
-552 IRRNA
+552 IRQSA

-576 DALWAQ
+576 DALWAK
-582 SGAATRHTDPE
+582 SGAAARAGEYVAKGDAE
-593 LAAELRSSFDEDVT
+593 LAAELRGGFDDDVT
-607 SEDSFIA
+607 TEDSFIE

-619 WPELTPRAVLAAM
+619 WPELTARGVLAAM

-638 GRWARRILNPGE
+638 GRWARRILNPNE
-650 VRRVARSLRRDG
+650 TRKVARSLRRVGPDG
-662 HSVHDIAMLD
+662 TGPLSVHDVAILD
-672 ELQAILGTPARPRK
+672 ELEQLLGSPPRQR
-686 KRELDPLD
+686 KRRDLDPLD

-703 PVREESQ
+703 PQREESQ
-710 RERAERLAQERTE
+710 RERAERLAAERTE

-756 DPAQSSW
+756 DAAQSSW
-763 SDPDEAAEARDEAL
+763 SDPDEAAQARDDAL
-777 GTRPRR
+777 GNRPRR
-783 RFELTVNY
+783 QFTLTVNY

-797 AELAAKVLALA
+797 AALAAKVLALA
-808 MPGSKAPSAVR
+808 MPGMESPAAVR

-825 RFTVVQKSLGETV
+825 RFSAVRDGDLAQVVRE
-838 RAEAARLLDLVDGT
+838 EAARLLDRVDGT
-852 VGVVVAMQRREEA
+852 IGVVVAMGRREQA
-865 ARWLAGLGERVVAL
+865 ARWLAGLGDRVVAL

-921 LTVVSADRDQP
+921 LTVVSADRDDP
-932 DGSGVPDLLR
+932 DERGVPDLLR

>member
-1 MRDREISVEQEHLD
+1 MAAQEAVDTVRDREIGVEQEHLD
-15 RVYRR
+15 HVYRR

-31 MNDAAKRG
+31 MNDAAQRG

-77 LLLGKDGKKGPDGAY
+77 LLQGKDGKKGPDGAY
-92 TAVEPAEGAVRDDG
+92 TSIEPAEDAVRPDN
-106 TADIA
+106 TAEIG
-111 ETLHIGRIGVLDSEY
+111 ETLHIGRIGVLDSDY

-155 RVIRSKGRRV
+155 RVIRSKGRQV

-172 MRPELKAFLD
+172 MRPELRATLD
-182 GGELAV
+182 GHELPV

-198 GQARSHTMRDIVASI
+198 GQARSHTMRDIVSSI

-253 DRRRYSG
+253 DRRRYAG
-260 GILIVSPTPLLVA
+260 GILIVSPTPLLVS

-292 IGSLVDGAE
+292 VGSLVDGAE
-301 ATLYDSPSTARAKG
+301 ATAYDDPAVARIKG
-315 SYRMLRVL
+315 SSRMLHVL

-332 LGPAGMLGG
+332 TPAPRAQAQLALGEE
-341 ADGSGTGAGGGSA
+341 D
-354 SGSGASGADASG
+354 
-366 AGAGGADAS
+366 
-375 GTGTGGA
+375 
-382 NGTRSGRSAGNGTG
+382 
-396 SEMSGAEASGTGV
+396 E
-409 GGANGTRSGRS
+409 
-420 AGNGTGSEMSGADAS
+420 
-435 GSEAGEA
+435 
-442 EASGSGTSGADAS
+442 
-455 GTGTSGAYG
+455 
-464 TRSGRSG
+464 
-471 ANGAGAGNGSGVGT
+471 
-485 AAANGR
+485 
-491 GSGTA
+491 
-496 PASSGSASATAPTQL
+496 
-511 SFGDDG
+511 
-517 DGESPAA
+517 A
-524 PAPVGP
+524 PAPTGT

-544 LEAAELER
+544 LEAEDLRR
-552 IRRNA
+552 IRHNV

-563 VNLLRPRARKLLL
+563 VNLLRPRARRLLL
-576 DALWAQ
+576 DALYSR
-582 SGAATRHTDPE
+582 SGASGRHSDPE
-593 LAAELRSSFDEDVT
+593 LAAELRSSFDEDVST
-607 SEDSFIA
+607 EDSFLT

-619 WPELTPRAVLAAM
+619 WPELTPRGVLDAM

-650 VRRVARSLRRDG
+650 VRRLARSLRRREL
-662 HSVHDIAMLD
+662 SVHDVALLD
-672 ELQAILGTPARPRK
+672 ELQTLLGAPARPRK
-686 KRELDPLD
+686 RREYDPLD

-703 PVREESQ
+703 PVREETQ
-710 RERAERLAQERTE
+710 RERAERLAAERTE

-748 HATWTVVG
+748 HATWTIVG

-763 SDPDEAAEARDEAL
+763 SDPDEAAAARDEAL
-777 GTRPRR
+777 GSRPRR

-808 MPGSKAPSAVR
+808 MPGKESPRAVR

-825 RFTVVQKSLGETV
+825 RFVPVGETAGKPDLAETV
-838 RAEAARLLDLVDGT
+838 RSEARLLLERVEGT
-852 VGVVVAMQRREEA
+852 VGVVVAMNRRAEA
-865 ARWLAGLGERVVAL
+865 ARWLAELGDRVVAL

-921 LTVVSADRDQP
+921 LTVVAAAADMP
-932 DGSGVPDLLR
+932 DGAGVPDLLR

>member
-1 MRDREISVEQEHLD
+1 MAVQAQQETAVGSVEEIAPDSVRDREINVEQEHLD

-31 MNDAAKRG
+31 MNDAAQRG

-52 QVFRAGIHLNRL
+52 QVFRAGVHLNRL

-92 TAVEPAEGAVRDDG
+92 TAVDPAEGAVRPDD

-182 GGELAV
+182 GEQLPV

-253 DRRRYSG
+253 DRRRYAG

-301 ATLYDSPSTARAKG
+301 ATLYDSPAVARAKG
-315 SYRMLRVL
+315 SYRMLKVL

-332 LGPAGMLGG
+332 SDGG
-341 ADGSGTGAGGGSA
+341 RGAGRSVQPTLDEP
-354 SGSGASGADASG
+354 DA
-366 AGAGGADAS
+366 
-375 GTGTGGA
+375 
-382 NGTRSGRSAGNGTG
+382 
-396 SEMSGAEASGTGV
+396 
-409 GGANGTRSGRS
+409 
-420 AGNGTGSEMSGADAS
+420 
-435 GSEAGEA
+435 
-442 EASGSGTSGADAS
+442 
-455 GTGTSGAYG
+455 
-464 TRSGRSG
+464 
-471 ANGAGAGNGSGVGT
+471 
-485 AAANGR
+485 
-491 GSGTA
+491 
-496 PASSGSASATAPTQL
+496 P
-511 SFGDDG
+511 DG
-517 DGESPAA
+517 
-524 PAPVGP
+524 APVPAGP

-544 LEAAELER
+544 LEAADLDR
-552 IRRNA
+552 VRQSA
-557 LGGTAP
+557 LSGTAP

-576 DALWAQ
+576 DALWER
-582 SGAATRHTDPE
+582 SGAVGRHSDPE
-593 LAAELRSSFDEDVT
+593 LAAELRSSFDEDVST
-607 SEDSFIA
+607 EDAFIA

-619 WPELTPRAVLAAM
+619 WPELTPQTVLGAM

-650 VRRVARSLRRDG
+650 VRKVARSLKRDG
-662 HSVHDIAMLD
+662 LSVHDIAMLD
-672 ELQAILGTPARPRK
+672 ELQAILGAPARPRRR
-686 KRELDPLD
+686 RELDPLD

-703 PVREESQ
+703 PVREETQ

-777 GTRPRR
+777 GSRPRR
-783 RFELTVNY
+783 RFQLTVNY

-808 MPGSKAPSAVR
+808 MPGAESPSAVR
-819 STGVEP
+819 STGVVP
-825 RFTVVQKSLGETV
+825 RFTAVRGSLASTV
-838 RAEAARLLDLVDGT
+838 RVEAERLLERVDGT
-852 VGVVVAMQRREEA
+852 VGVVVAMNRREEA
-865 ARWLAGLGERVVAL
+865 RRWLAGLGDRVVAL

-921 LTVVSADRDQP
+921 LTVVSGDRDEA
-932 DGSGVPDLLR
+932 DADGVPDLLR

>member
-1 MRDREISVEQEHLD
+1 MAAQEAVGVVDTVRDREIGVEQKHLD
-15 RVYRR
+15 QVYRR

-31 MNDAAKRG
+31 MNDAAQRG

-52 QVFRAGIHLNRL
+52 QVFRAGVHLNRL

-77 LLLGKDGKKGPDGAY
+77 LLRGKDGKKGPDGAY
-92 TAVEPAEGAVRDDG
+92 TSVEPAEDAVRSDG
-106 TADIA
+106 TGRYAEIG
-111 ETLHIGRIGVLDSEY
+111 ETLHIGRIGVLDSDY

-155 RVIRSKGRRV
+155 RVIRSKGRKV

-172 MRPELKAFLD
+172 MRPELKATL
-182 GGELAV
+182 GGRELPV

-198 GQARSHTMRDIVASI
+198 GQARSHSMRDIVSSI

-224 AASVTYVE
+224 ASSVTYVE

-253 DRRRYSG
+253 DRRRYAG
-260 GILIVSPTPLLVA
+260 GILIVSPTPLLVS

-292 IGSLVDGAE
+292 VGSLVDGAE
-301 ATLYDSPSTARAKG
+301 ATAYDEPAVARVKG
-315 SYRMLRVL
+315 SSRMVAVL

-332 LGPAGMLGG
+332 TPVPAR
-341 ADGSGTGAGGGSA
+341 TG
-354 SGSGASGADASG
+354 GASGQDAPDQLAFDDEEEPPAVP
-366 AGAGGADAS
+366 AG
-375 GTGTGGA
+375 T
-382 NGTRSGRSAGNGTG
+382 
-396 SEMSGAEASGTGV
+396 
-409 GGANGTRSGRS
+409 
-420 AGNGTGSEMSGADAS
+420 
-435 GSEAGEA
+435 
-442 EASGSGTSGADAS
+442 
-455 GTGTSGAYG
+455 
-464 TRSGRSG
+464 
-471 ANGAGAGNGSGVGT
+471 
-485 AAANGR
+485 
-491 GSGTA
+491 
-496 PASSGSASATAPTQL
+496 
-511 SFGDDG
+511 
-517 DGESPAA
+517 
-524 PAPVGP
+524 PVL
-530 PTRLRVVAFGRRLE
+530 LRVVAFGRRVE
-544 LEAAELER
+544 LEADELRR
-552 IRRNA
+552 IRHNV
-557 LGGTAP
+557 LGGSAP
-563 VNLLRPRARKLLL
+563 VNLLRPRARRLLL
-576 DALWAQ
+576 DALYAK
-582 SGAATRHTDPE
+582 SGAAARHSDPE
-593 LAAELRSSFDEDVT
+593 LAAELRSSFDEDVST
-607 SEDSFIA
+607 EDSFLS

-619 WPELTPRAVLAAM
+619 WPELTPRQVLDAM
-632 ADERRL
+632 ADEKRL

-650 VRRVARSLRRDG
+650 VRRLARSLRREAL
-662 HSVHDIAMLD
+662 SAHDVALLD
-672 ELQAILGTPARPRK
+672 ELHTLLGAPARPRR
-686 KRELDPLD
+686 KREYDPLD
-694 QLTGLEELM
+694 QLTGLDELM
-703 PVREESQ
+703 PVREETQ
-710 RERAERLAQERTE
+710 RERAERLAAERTE

-763 SDPDEAAEARDEAL
+763 STPDEAAEARDEAL
-777 GTRPRR
+777 GSRPPGSPSRPSREGLAGRPARGR

-808 MPGSKAPSAVR
+808 MPGKESPRAVR

-825 RFTVVQKSLGETV
+825 RFVPVSAKADLAGTV
-838 RAEAARLLDLVDGT
+838 RSEARRLLERVDGT
-852 VGVVVAMQRREEA
+852 VGVVVAMNRREQA
-865 ARWLAGLGERVVAL
+865 ARWLAELGDRVVAL

-921 LTVVSADRDQP
+921 LTVVSGARDMPDAD
-932 DGSGVPDLLR
+932 GVPDLLR

>member
-1 MRDREISVEQEHLD
+1 
-15 RVYRR
+15 
-20 LEEKIHEAEFL
+20 
-31 MNDAAKRG
+31 
-39 QVGTPG
+39 
-45 ALAERDA
+45 
-52 QVFRAGIHLNRL
+52 
-64 NNEFEDFL
+64 
-72 FGRID
+72 
-77 LLLGKDGKKGPDGAY
+77 
-92 TAVEPAEGAVRDDG
+92 
-106 TADIA
+106 
-111 ETLHIGRIGVLDSEY
+111 
-126 APLVIDWR
+126 
-134 APAAAPFYRSTPVD
+134 
-148 PGRVVRR
+148 
-155 RVIRSKGRRV
+155 
-165 LGVEDDL
+165 
-172 MRPELKAFLD
+172 MRPELKAFLA
-182 GGELAV
+182 GEELPV

-198 GQARSHTMRDIVASI
+198 GQARTHSMRDIVASI
-213 QAEQDLVIRAP
+213 QAEQDVVIRAP

-301 ATLYDSPSTARAKG
+301 AGLYDAPATARAKG
-315 SYRMLRVL
+315 SYRMLKVL

-332 LGPAGMLGG
+332 LN
-341 ADGSGTGAGGGSA
+341 D
-354 SGSGASGADASG
+354 
-366 AGAGGADAS
+366 
-375 GTGTGGA
+375 
-382 NGTRSGRSAGNGTG
+382 
-396 SEMSGAEASGTGV
+396 
-409 GGANGTRSGRS
+409 
-420 AGNGTGSEMSGADAS
+420 
-435 GSEAGEA
+435 
-442 EASGSGTSGADAS
+442 
-455 GTGTSGAYG
+455 
-464 TRSGRSG
+464 
-471 ANGAGAGNGSGVGT
+471 
-485 AAANGR
+485 
-491 GSGTA
+491 
-496 PASSGSASATAPTQL
+496 
-511 SFGDDG
+511 
-517 DGESPAA
+517 SPA
-524 PAPVGP
+524 
-530 PTRLRVVAFGRRLE
+530 RLRVVAFGRRLE
-544 LEAAELER
+544 LEARDLEAV
-552 IRRNA
+552 RRNA
-557 LGGTAP
+557 LSGTAP

-576 DALWAQ
+576 DALWSR
-582 SGAATRHTDPE
+582 SGGATRHSDPE

-607 SEDSFIA
+607 GEDSFIE

-619 WPELTPRAVLAAM
+619 WPELTPKGVLAQM

-638 GRWARRILNPGE
+638 GRWARRVLNPGE

-672 ELQAILGTPARPRK
+672 ELQAILGAPARPRK

-710 RERAERLAQERTE
+710 RERAERLAQERVE

-783 RFELTVNY
+783 RFQLTVNY

-808 MPGSKAPSAVR
+808 MPGSESPTAVR
-819 STGVEP
+819 STGVRP
-825 RFTVVQKSLGETV
+825 RFAVVRDTLAETV
-838 RAEAARLLDLVDGT
+838 REEAARLLERVDGT

-865 ARWLAGLGERVVAL
+865 ARWLAGLGDRVVAL

-921 LTVVSADRDQP
+921 LTVVSGERDEP
-932 DGSGVPDLLR
+932 DATGVPDLLR

>member
-1 MRDREISVEQEHLD
+1 MAAQEADRLVDTVRDREIGVEQEHLD
-15 RVYRR
+15 QVYRR
-20 LEEKIHEAEFL
+20 LDEKIHEAEFL
-31 MNDAAKRG
+31 MKDAHRLG

-52 QVFRAGIHLNRL
+52 QVFRAGVHLNRL
-64 NNEFEDFL
+64 NNEYEDFL

-77 LLLGKDGKKGPDGAY
+77 LLNGKDGKKGPDGAY
-92 TAVEPAEGAVRDDG
+92 TSIEPADDAVRADH
-106 TADIA
+106 TADIG
-111 ETLHIGRIGVLDSEY
+111 ETLHIGRMGVLDADY
-126 APLVIDWR
+126 TPLVIDWR
-134 APAAAPFYRSTPVD
+134 APAAAPFYRATPVD

-172 MRPELKAFLD
+172 MRPELTAALD
-182 GGELAV
+182 GAELAV

-198 GQARSHTMRDIVASI
+198 GRSRGHTMRDIVSSI

-260 GILIVSPTPLLVA
+260 GILIVSPTPLLVS

-292 IGSLVDGAE
+292 LGSLVDGAE
-301 ATLYDSPSTARAKG
+301 ATGYDDPATARVKG
-315 SYRMLRVL
+315 SARMLKVL

-332 LGPAGMLGG
+332 GGG
-341 ADGSGTGAGGGSA
+341 A
-354 SGSGASGADASG
+354 
-366 AGAGGADAS
+366 
-375 GTGTGGA
+375 
-382 NGTRSGRSAGNGTG
+382 
-396 SEMSGAEASGTGV
+396 
-409 GGANGTRSGRS
+409 
-420 AGNGTGSEMSGADAS
+420 
-435 GSEAGEA
+435 
-442 EASGSGTSGADAS
+442 
-455 GTGTSGAYG
+455 
-464 TRSGRSG
+464 
-471 ANGAGAGNGSGVGT
+471 
-485 AAANGR
+485 
-491 GSGTA
+491 
-496 PASSGSASATAPTQL
+496 PQ
-511 SFGDDG
+511 
-517 DGESPAA
+517 
-524 PAPVGP
+524 
-530 PTRLRVVAFGRRLE
+530 RLRVVAFGRRLE
-544 LEAAELER
+544 LEAEELTR
-552 IRRNA
+552 IRHA
-557 LGGTAP
+557 VLGGTAP
-563 VNLLRPRARKLLL
+563 VNLLRPRARRLLL
-576 DALWAQ
+576 DALYAQ
-582 SGAATRHTDPE
+582 SGAGSRHNDPE

-607 SEDSFIA
+607 TEDSFTG

-619 WPELTPRAVLAAM
+619 WPELTPRQVLTAM

-638 GRWARRILNPGE
+638 GRWARRVLNPGE
-650 VRRVARSLRRDG
+650 VRRLARSLRRPEL
-662 HSVHDIAMLD
+662 SVHDVALLD
-672 ELQAILGTPARPRK
+672 ELNTLLGTPARPRRR
-686 KRELDPLD
+686 RELDPLD

-703 PVREESQ
+703 PVREESR

-748 HATWTVVG
+748 TATWTVVG

-763 SDPDEAAEARDEAL
+763 PLPEEAAEARDEAL

-797 AELAAKVLALA
+797 AELAARVLALA
-808 MPGSKAPSAVR
+808 MPGMTAPRAVR
-819 STGVEP
+819 STGVRP
-825 RFTVVQKSLGETV
+825 RFTALDGAELGAVVRE
-838 RAEAARLLDLVDGT
+838 EARRQLELVDGT
-852 VGVVVAMQRREEA
+852 VGVVVAMRRREEA
-865 ARWLAGLGERVVAL
+865 AGWLDGLGERVVAL

-921 LTVVSADRDQP
+921 LTVVAGPRDEPDAD
-932 DGSGVPDLLR
+932 GVPDLLR

>member
-1 MRDREISVEQEHLD
+1 MAAQEAVDTVRDREIGVEQEHLD
-15 RVYRR
+15 QVYRR

-52 QVFRAGIHLNRL
+52 QVFRAGVHLNRL

-77 LLLGKDGKKGPDGAY
+77 LLYGKDGEKGPDGAY
-92 TAVEPAEGAVRDDG
+92 TSVEPAEDAVRTEG
-106 TADIA
+106 TQQYAEIG
-111 ETLHIGRIGVLDSEY
+111 ETLHIGRIGVLDADY

-155 RVIRSKGRRV
+155 RVIRSKGRKV

-172 MRPELKAFLD
+172 MRPELKATLD
-182 GGELAV
+182 GHELPV

-253 DRRRYSG
+253 DRRRYAG
-260 GILIVSPTPLLVA
+260 GILIVSPTPLLVS

-292 IGSLVDGAE
+292 LGSLVDGVE
-301 ATLYDSPSTARAKG
+301 ADAYDEPAVARVKG
-315 SYRMLRVL
+315 SSRMVAVL

-332 LGPAGMLGG
+332 TPAPRPAAGGQLALGEDEQAPTVPAG
-341 ADGSGTGAGGGSA
+341 T
-354 SGSGASGADASG
+354 
-366 AGAGGADAS
+366 
-375 GTGTGGA
+375 
-382 NGTRSGRSAGNGTG
+382 
-396 SEMSGAEASGTGV
+396 
-409 GGANGTRSGRS
+409 
-420 AGNGTGSEMSGADAS
+420 
-435 GSEAGEA
+435 
-442 EASGSGTSGADAS
+442 
-455 GTGTSGAYG
+455 
-464 TRSGRSG
+464 
-471 ANGAGAGNGSGVGT
+471 
-485 AAANGR
+485 
-491 GSGTA
+491 
-496 PASSGSASATAPTQL
+496 PTL
-511 SFGDDG
+511 
-517 DGESPAA
+517 
-524 PAPVGP
+524 
-530 PTRLRVVAFGRRLE
+530 LRVVAFGRRLE
-544 LEAAELER
+544 LGADELKR
-552 IRRNA
+552 IRHNV

-563 VNLLRPRARKLLL
+563 VNLLRPRARRLLL
-576 DALWAQ
+576 DALYAK
-582 SGAATRHTDPE
+582 SGAAGRHSDPE
-593 LAAELRSSFDEDVT
+593 LAAELRSSFDEDVST
-607 SEDSFIA
+607 EDSFLA

-619 WPELTPRAVLAAM
+619 WPELTPRRVLDAM
-632 ADERRL
+632 ADEKRL

-650 VRRVARSLRRDG
+650 VRRLARSLRRPG
-662 HSVHDIAMLD
+662 LSVHDVALLD
-672 ELQAILGTPARPRK
+672 ELATLLGTPARPRK
-686 KRELDPLD
+686 KREYDPLD

-703 PVREESQ
+703 PVREETQ
-710 RERAERLAQERTE
+710 RERAERLAAERVE

-797 AELAAKVLALA
+797 AELASKVLALA
-808 MPGSKAPSAVR
+808 MPGKESPRAVR

-825 RFTVVQKSLGETV
+825 RFVAAEKADPAETV
-838 RAEAARLLDLVDGT
+838 RFEAERLLERVDGT
-852 VGVVVAMQRREEA
+852 VGVVVAMDRRAEA
-865 ARWLAGLGERVVAL
+865 ARWLAGLGDRVVAL

-912 VALTRATQQ
+912 VALTRSTQA
-921 LTVVSADRDQP
+921 LTVVSGERDLPDAD
-932 DGSGVPDLLR
+932 GVPDLLR

>member
-1 MRDREISVEQEHLD
+1 MAAQDAAVESLRDREIGVEQEHLD
-15 RVYRR
+15 RVYHR

-31 MNDAAKRG
+31 MNDAVKRG

-64 NNEFEDFL
+64 NSEFEDFL

-77 LLLGKDGKKGPDGAY
+77 LLLGKDGERGPDGAY
-92 TAVEPAEGAVRDDG
+92 TSVEPADDSVRDDA

-111 ETLHIGRIGVLDSEY
+111 ETLHIGRIGVLDSDY

-134 APAAAPFYRSTPVD
+134 APAAAPFYRSTPKD

-155 RVIRSKGRRV
+155 RVIRSKGRKV

-172 MRPELKAFLD
+172 MRPELTAFL
-182 GGELAV
+182 GGEKLPV

-198 GQARSHTMRDIVASI
+198 GQARSHTMRDIVSSI

-224 AASVTYVE
+224 AASVTEVT

-253 DRRRYSG
+253 DRRRYAG

-292 IGSLVDGAE
+292 IGSLSDDAAGLEGAT
-301 ATLYDSPSTARAKG
+301 AYDEPAVARVKG
-315 SYRMLRVL
+315 SSRMLAVL

-332 LGPAGMLGG
+332 IPPPVSEGGQLAFGEEPAR
-341 ADGSGTGAGGGSA
+341 A
-354 SGSGASGADASG
+354 
-366 AGAGGADAS
+366 
-375 GTGTGGA
+375 
-382 NGTRSGRSAGNGTG
+382 
-396 SEMSGAEASGTGV
+396 
-409 GGANGTRSGRS
+409 
-420 AGNGTGSEMSGADAS
+420 
-435 GSEAGEA
+435 
-442 EASGSGTSGADAS
+442 
-455 GTGTSGAYG
+455 
-464 TRSGRSG
+464 
-471 ANGAGAGNGSGVGT
+471 
-485 AAANGR
+485 
-491 GSGTA
+491 
-496 PASSGSASATAPTQL
+496 
-511 SFGDDG
+511 
-517 DGESPAA
+517 AA
-524 PAPVGP
+524 PAT
-530 PTRLRVVAFGRRLE
+530 PTRLRVVAFGARIE
-544 LEAAELER
+544 LEAEELRR
-552 IRRNA
+552 IRHNA

-576 DALWAQ
+576 DALWNKS
-582 SGAATRHTDPE
+582 SGRGRYTDPE
-593 LAAELRSSFDEDVT
+593 LIAELRSSFDEDVST
-607 SEDSFIA
+607 ETPFLE

-619 WPELTPRAVLAAM
+619 WPELTPRRVLAAM

-638 GRWARRILNPGE
+638 ARWSRRILNQGE
-650 VRRVARSLRRDG
+650 TRRLARSLKRLDADG
-662 HSVHDIAMLD
+662 NGPLSVHDVALLD
-672 ELQAILGTPARPRK
+672 ELQALLGTPTRPKR
-686 KRELDPLD
+686 KREADPLD

-703 PVREESQ
+703 PQREETQ
-710 RERAERLAQERTE
+710 WERAERLAAERTE

-748 HATWTVVG
+748 HATWTIVG

-763 SDPDEAAEARDEAL
+763 SDPDEAAAARDEAL
-777 GTRPRR
+777 GSRPRR
-783 RFELTVNY
+783 RFTLTVNY

-808 MPGSKAPSAVR
+808 MPGMESPAAVR
-819 STGVEP
+819 STGVVP
-825 RFTVVQKSLGETV
+825 RFEPVRDGDLAATV
-838 RAEAARLLDLVDGT
+838 REEAARLLEQVDGT
-852 VGVVVAMQRREEA
+852 VGVVVAMNRRA
-865 ARWLAGLGERVVAL
+865 QAREWLAELGERVVAL

-921 LTVVSADRDQP
+921 LTVVSGERDMP
-932 DGSGVPDLLR
+932 DEDGVPDLLR

>member
-1 MRDREISVEQEHLD
+1 MAAQVQQETLDTAHDSVREREIGVEQEHLD

-92 TAVEPAEGAVRDDG
+92 TAVEPAEGAVRPDN

-126 APLVIDWR
+126 SPLVIDWR

-172 MRPELKAFLD
+172 MRPELTAYLD
-182 GGELAV
+182 GSELPA

-253 DRRRYSG
+253 DRRRYAG

-292 IGSLVDGAE
+292 IGSLAEDTGGAE
-301 ATLYDSPSTARAKG
+301 ATLYDSPSVARAKG
-315 SYRMLRVL
+315 SYCMLKVL

-332 LGPAGMLGG
+332 LG
-341 ADGSGTGAGGGSA
+341 
-354 SGSGASGADASG
+354 DA
-366 AGAGGADAS
+366 
-375 GTGTGGA
+375 
-382 NGTRSGRSAGNGTG
+382 
-396 SEMSGAEASGTGV
+396 
-409 GGANGTRSGRS
+409 
-420 AGNGTGSEMSGADAS
+420 
-435 GSEAGEA
+435 
-442 EASGSGTSGADAS
+442 
-455 GTGTSGAYG
+455 
-464 TRSGRSG
+464 
-471 ANGAGAGNGSGVGT
+471 
-485 AAANGR
+485 
-491 GSGTA
+491 
-496 PASSGSASATAPTQL
+496 
-511 SFGDDG
+511 
-517 DGESPAA
+517 
-524 PAPVGP
+524 
-530 PTRLRVVAFGRRLE
+530 PTRLRVVAFGRRVE
-544 LEAAELER
+544 LETAELDR
-552 IRRNA
+552 IRQAA

-576 DALWAQ
+576 DALWER
-582 SGAATRHTDPE
+582 SGAAGRHTDPE
-593 LAAELRSSFDEDVT
+593 LAAELRSSFDEDIT
-607 SEDSFIA
+607 SEDDFIT

-619 WPELTPRAVLAAM
+619 WPELTPRGVLTAM

-638 GRWARRILNPGE
+638 GRWARRILNQGE
-650 VRRVARSLRRDG
+650 VRRVARSLKRDG
-662 HSVHDIAMLD
+662 LSVHDVAMLD
-672 ELQAILGTPARPRK
+672 ELQAILGLPARPRK
-686 KRELDPLD
+686 KREFDPLD

-703 PVREESQ
+703 PVREETQ

-748 HATWTVVG
+748 HATWTIVG

-783 RFELTVNY
+783 RFTLTVNY
-791 RNPAEI
+791 RNPSEI

-808 MPGSKAPSAVR
+808 MPGSEAPSAVR

-825 RFTVVQKSLGETV
+825 RFVTAVRDTLARTV

-852 VGVVVAMQRREEA
+852 VGVVVAMNRREEA
-865 ARWLAGLGERVVAL
+865 ARWLAGLGDRVVAL

-921 LTVVSADRDQP
+921 LTVVSAERDDP
-932 DGSGVPDLLR
+932 DAAGVPDLLR